1 MQSIQFKR
9 TNVSGKKPTPEQLQ
23 VGEVAINLKD
33 HVIFTKDRDHEV
45 VQISVSPETHAA
57 LESKVDANKQELD
70 STIAV
75 NDRNI
80 HAKVDE
86 IKQTTDATIAANH
99 AEINNKVDV
108 IKRETDATIEANKN
122 KAASD
127 LAGVK
132 AELSD
137 TINANKNAAAVATQE
152 LDTRINKKVDDIKS
166 RTDATIASNDK
177 AINDKVDLI
186 KTETDRTIA
195 ANKVYAEN
203 QLTDTYNNLT
213 GVIAANKQE
222 AADNVAALTR
232 DVEAKNS
239 AIHSKVDNNKSY
251 TDSELARLES
261 RIDAADGS
269 SDGKYIKKH
278 VNTYTDGYLLSKT
291 ANYFDDPSARN
302 LDYFGAFRMNDLAG
316 HIAMILHVPH
326 PSGVNHARGFEFNY
340 GSNPVPTVKTYG
352 YDELGNL
359 SYSHRMYHEGDKPTP
374 AEIGVYSKA
383 EIDRLFQKTLNF
395 GIEGGWFKLGTL
407 TMPQQHGRT
416 AKIRLVGGN
425 GYNVGMNG
433 QANIIE
439 LVIRC
444 GNNSPKGVVF
454 NAYYSIWYHEQH
466 FCAIPTDGDN
476 YDLYAYY
483 GAHTGF
489 VLAEY
494 QVSSGGVSLNLL
506 DTPEYLGGEK
516 PVADEIFDALN
527 ISSFNNFSNR
537 GTLNFAGNHQGQYD
551 IEHLNEQPTNAKKML
566 RRFRSSAPATIWHET
581 VDDNA
586 YRLATGYEDTNQE
599 LLLTA
604 TSGLHVKKL
613 TLDGGVT
620 GNSGIDIRRGPN
632 ESSHFNFMDYRT
644 GQDVRNGWFG
654 FGDGQTKDFIWW
666 NDNGQNS
673 INLIEN
679 GELHITGGKGQK
691 IVMNSE
697 VALSENARLA
707 VKGGNYGL
715 ILRNDGSSFHILT
728 TDLKDSFGSWNNRRP
743 FSYDFADG
751 GLYLGG
757 TETARCLHL
766 GIDGSTRLEDN
777 LFFKAGSRQ
786 SMDYLEF
793 VHWGASNVGRNNV
806 LSLRDSKGFFA
817 EFERKGD
824 NTIQN
829 TFFGKLKVNRGSDAI
844 TVNAPTDSESVYVK
858 GTCNDVDNWY
868 IGKGG
873 ADNGLAFYSY
883 KSNAAIYL
891 TNNGEVSLAPQNTA
905 VVNVNRDRMH
915 INGTQWVAN
924 QPHVWGNQWQTEAP
938 IFVDF
943 GTGIPNDTYM
953 PIIKARSQITGGY
966 ATKADFGIYRHG
978 AVDTWGDAVI
988 RVGSA
993 ESGDSSHPNAIY
1005 TFRAN
1010 GDFKAPAGLRAGV
1023 NLGVGTDPV
1032 LGGHSIAIGDN
1043 DTGLMWGGDGRI
1055 NLLANGQHIASWGV
1069 FHQEHPGLWSVGAGF
1084 WTEVDKAIISHG
1096 HLIQANDSYSTYVR
1110 DIYIRSDIRVKKD
1123 LVKFEN
1129 ASKTLS
1135 KINGYKYLQK
1145 RGTNEDGSERW
1156 EENAGLIAQEVQ
1168 AILPELVEG
1177 DPDSEN
1183 LLRLNYNGVVGLNT
1197 AAINEHTEEIALLK
1211 EENNRLKEENKILHD
1226 RLAAIEAKLF
1236 G

>member
-166 RTDATIASNDK
+166 RTDATIVSNHK

-186 KTETDRTIA
+186 KAETDRTIA
-195 ANKVYAEN
+195 ANHAYAEN

-232 DVEAKNS
+232 DVEAKNT

-278 VNTYTDGYLLSKT
+278 VNTCTDGYLLSKT
-291 ANYFDDPSARN
+291 ANPFDDPSALN

-326 PSGVNHARGFEFNY
+326 PSGVNHARGFEFTY
-340 GSNPVPTVKTYG
+340 GSNPHATVRTYG

-359 SYSHRMYHEGDKPTP
+359 SYSHRMYHEGDKPSP
-374 AEIGVYSKA
+374 SELNVYSKQ
-383 EIDRLFQKTLNF
+383 EVDRMFQKTIDF
-395 GIEGGWFKLGTL
+395 GSESGWFKIATVYL
-407 TMPQQHGRT
+407 PQNYGRS

-425 GYNVGMNG
+425 GYNVGQTG
-433 QANIIE
+433 QCNIIE
-439 LVIRC
+439 LVLRT
-444 GNNSPKGVVF
+444 GNDSPKGINIV
-454 NAYYSIWYHEQH
+454 AYHHISGYDNQ
-466 FCAIPTDGDN
+466 FCAINTSNDN
-476 YDLYAYY
+476 YDIYAQYSQ
-483 GAHTGF
+483 HTSL
-489 VLAEY
+489 VLVEY
-494 QVSSGGVSLNLL
+494 QASSDVNLTVL
-506 DTPEYLGGEK
+506 DRPEYVGEK
-516 PVADEIFDALN
+516 PVAEHIFDAYT
-527 ISSFNNFSNR
+527 IRSFNSFSNR

-566 RRFRSSAPATIWHET
+566 RRFRSCAPATIWHET

-654 FGDGQTKDFIWW
+654 FGDGTTKDFIWW

-673 INLIEN
+673 INLIED

-715 ILRNDGSSFHILT
+715 IFRNDGVGFHILT
-728 TDLKDSFGSWNNRRP
+728 TDLGDSFGPWNTRRP
-743 FSYDFADG
+743 FSYNFADG

-786 SMDYLEF
+786 SMDYMEL
-793 VHWGASNVGRNNV
+793 VHWGASNTGRNNV

-817 EFERKGD
+817 EFERLGD
-824 NTIQN
+824 NTIKN

-844 TVNAPTDSESVYVK
+844 VMNAETGDSSIYLL
-858 GTCNDVDNWY
+858 GTCADNNNWY

-883 KSNAAIYL
+883 ATNAAINI
-891 TNNGEVSLAPQNTA
+891 TNAGDIALSPKGVEMTHVNNVRFYVHGERWTA
-905 VVNVNRDRMH
+905 SQSGGWGD
-915 INGTQWVAN
+915 QW
-924 QPHVWGNQWQTEAP
+924 GLEAP
-938 IFVDF
+938 IFVDH
-943 GTGIPNDTYM
+943 GYVSPDCYY
-953 PIIKARSQITGGY
+953 PIIKGRSLITNQGY
-966 ATKADFGIYRHG
+966 TTAVDFGMRR
-978 AVDTWGDAVI
+978 VPQNWGQAII

-993 ESGDSSHPNAIY
+993 EASPAAGHPQAVFEFHHDG
-1005 TFRAN
+1005 TFYSPGN
-1010 GDFKAPAGLRAGV
+1010 GNF
-1023 NLGVGTDPV
+1023 
-1032 LGGHSIAIGDN
+1032 N
-1043 DTGLMWGGDGRI
+1043 D
-1055 NLLANGQHIASWGV
+1055 V
-1069 FHQEHPGLWSVGAGF
+1069 
-1084 WTEVDKAIISHG
+1084 
-1096 HLIQANDSYSTYVR
+1096 
-1110 DIYIRSDIRVKKD
+1110 YIRSDGR
-1123 LVKFEN
+1123 L
-1129 ASKTLS
+1129 
-1135 KINGYKYLQK
+1135 KINV
-1145 RGTNEDGSERW
+1145 EDY
-1156 EENAGLIAQEVQ
+1156 EENAVDKVNKLKVKTYDKVKSLNDREVIGHEIGIIAQDLQEV
-1168 AILPELVEG
+1168 LPEAVKTAKIG
-1177 DPDSEN
+1177 
-1183 LLRLNYNGVVGLNT
+1183 GLDNP
-1197 AAINEHTEEIALLK
+1197 EEILTISNSAVNALLIK
-1211 EENNRLKEENKILHD
+1211 AVQEMSEENKLLRE
-1226 RLAAIEAKLF
+1226 RLAAIEAKL

>member
-137 TINANKNAAAVATQE
+137 TINVNKNAAAVATQE

-186 KTETDRTIA
+186 KAETDRTIA
-195 ANKVYAEN
+195 ANKAYAEN

-232 DVEAKNS
+232 DVEAKNT

-269 SDGKYIKKH
+269 ADGKYIKKH

-291 ANYFDDPSARN
+291 ANYFDDPNARN

-316 HIAMILHVPH
+316 HLALALHVPH
-326 PSGVNHARGFEFNY
+326 PSGLNHSRGFDFTY
-340 GSNPVPTVKTYG
+340 GSNVVPTVKTYG
-352 YDELGNL
+352 YDELGHL
-359 SYSHRMYHEGDKPTP
+359 AYSHRMYHEGDKPTP
-374 AEIGVYSKA
+374 AEIGAYSKA
-383 EIDRLFQKTLNF
+383 EIDRMFQKTLDF
-395 GIEGGWFKLGTL
+395 GIESGWFKIAKVYL
-407 TMPQQHGRT
+407 PQQYGRS

-425 GYNVGMNG
+425 GYNVGQTG

-439 LVIRC
+439 LVLRS
-444 GNNSPKGVVF
+444 GNGNPVGVVF
-454 NAYYSIWYHEQH
+454 NAYMTIWYIDQK
-466 FCAIPTDGDN
+466 FCAIPTGGDF
-476 YDLYAYY
+476 YDIY
-483 GAHTGF
+483 GIYTGHSGF

-494 QVSSGGVSLNLL
+494 QTSPDVNLTL
-506 DTPEYLGGEK
+506 YDKPQFIGSQLPEAETK
-516 PVADEIFDALN
+516 FDAYT
-527 ISSFNNFSNR
+527 ITSFSTYRNH
-537 GTLNFAGNHQGQYD
+537 GTLNFGANSQGQYD

-566 RRFRSSAPATIWHET
+566 RRFRSCAPATIWHET
-581 VDDNA
+581 VDDNS

-599 LLLTA
+599 LLLSAVT
-604 TSGLHVKKL
+604 GLHVKKL
-613 TLDGGVT
+613 TLDGGV
-620 GNSGIDIRRGPN
+620 GNAGIDIRRGPN

-654 FGDGQTKDFIWW
+654 FGDLTTKDFIWW

-679 GELHITGGKGQK
+679 GELHITGGRGQK

-715 ILRNDGSSFHILT
+715 IFRNDGIGFHLLT

-743 FSYDFADG
+743 FSYNFADG

-786 SMDYLEF
+786 SMDYMEL
-793 VHWGASNVGRNNV
+793 VHWGASNTGRNNV
-806 LSLRDSKGFFA
+806 LSLRDSKGFLA
-817 EFERKGD
+817 EFERLGD
-824 NTIQN
+824 NTIKN

-844 TVNAPTDSESVYVK
+844 IMNAETGDSSIYLL
-858 GTCNDVDNWY
+858 GTCADNNNWY

-883 KSNAAIYL
+883 ATNAAINI
-891 TNNGEVSLAPQNTA
+891 TNAGDIALSPKGVEMTHVNNVRFYVHGERWTA
-905 VVNVNRDRMH
+905 SQSGGWND
-915 INGTQWVAN
+915 QW
-924 QPHVWGNQWQTEAP
+924 GLEAP
-938 IFVDF
+938 IFVDH
-943 GTGIPNDTYM
+943 GYVGPDSYY
-953 PIIKARSQITGGY
+953 PIIKGRSLITNQGY
-966 ATKADFGIYRHG
+966 TTAVDFGLRR
-978 AVDTWGDAVI
+978 VPNNWGQAVI

-993 ESGDSSHPNAIY
+993 ENSPAAGHPQAVFEFHHDG
-1005 TFRAN
+1005 TFYSPGN
-1010 GDFKAPAGLRAGV
+1010 GNF
-1023 NLGVGTDPV
+1023 
-1032 LGGHSIAIGDN
+1032 N
-1043 DTGLMWGGDGRI
+1043 D
-1055 NLLANGQHIASWGV
+1055 V
-1069 FHQEHPGLWSVGAGF
+1069 
-1084 WTEVDKAIISHG
+1084 
-1096 HLIQANDSYSTYVR
+1096 
-1110 DIYIRSDIRVKKD
+1110 YIRSDRR
-1123 LVKFEN
+1123 L
-1129 ASKTLS
+1129 
-1135 KINGYKYLQK
+1135 KINV
-1145 RGTNEDGSERW
+1145 EDY
-1156 EENAGLIAQEVQ
+1156 EENAVDKVNKLKVKTYDKVKSLNDREVIGHEIGIIAQDLQEV
-1168 AILPELVEG
+1168 LPEAVKTAKIG
-1177 DPDSEN
+1177 
-1183 LLRLNYNGVVGLNT
+1183 GLDNP
-1197 AAINEHTEEIALLK
+1197 EEILTISNSAVNALLIK
-1211 EENNRLKEENKILHD
+1211 AIQEMSEENKILRE
-1226 RLAAIEAKLF
+1226 RLAAIEAKL

>member
-9 TNVSGKKPTPEQLQ
+9 TQTAGKKPTPDQLS
-23 VGEVAINLKD
+23 VGEIAIQLAD

-186 KTETDRTIA
+186 KAETDRTIA

-232 DVEAKNS
+232 DVEAKNT

-291 ANYFDDPSARN
+291 ANYFDDPNARN

-326 PSGVNHARGFEFNY
+326 PSGVNHARGFEFTY
-340 GSNPVPTVKTYG
+340 GSNPHATVRTYG

-374 AEIGVYSKA
+374 AEIGAYSKA
-383 EIDRLFQKTLNF
+383 EIDRMFQKTINF
-395 GIEGGWFKLGTL
+395 GVETGWFKIATAFI
-407 TMPQQHGRT
+407 PQTDGRSL
-416 AKIRLVGGN
+416 KIRLIGGN
-425 GYNVGMNG
+425 GWNVGQTG
-433 QANIIE
+433 QCNIIE
-439 LVIRC
+439 LVIRTSN
-444 GNNSPKGVVF
+444 GSPKGINFV
-454 NAYYSIWYHEQH
+454 AYHHVSGYENQ
-466 FCAIPTDGDN
+466 FCAINTGDDT
-476 YDLYAYY
+476 YDIYACYSEF
-483 GAHTGF
+483 TNM
-489 VLAEY
+489 VMAEY
-494 QVSSGGVSLNLL
+494 QASTGVNLTVL
-506 DTPEYLGGEK
+506 DRPEYVGEK
-516 PVADEIFDALN
+516 PVADHIYDAYT
-527 ISSFNNFSNR
+527 IYSFNSFSNR
-537 GTLNFAGNHQGQYD
+537 GTLNFAGNPQGQYD
-551 IEHLNEQPTNAKKML
+551 IEHLNVQQTNSKKML
-566 RRFRSSAPATIWHET
+566 RRFRSSGPATIWHET
-581 VDDNA
+581 VDDNQ

-673 INLIEN
+673 INLVEN
-679 GELHITGGKGQK
+679 GELQISGGKGQK
-691 IVMNSE
+691 IVMYSE

-707 VKGGNYGL
+707 VRGGNYGL
-715 ILRNDGSSFHILT
+715 ILRNDGTNFHLLT
-728 TDLKDSFGSWNNRRP
+728 TNLKDSFGTWNNRRP
-743 FSYDFADG
+743 FSYDFATG
-751 GLYLGG
+751 GLDLGG
-757 TETARCLHL
+757 TDTARCLHL
-766 GIDGSTRLEDN
+766 GIDGSTRIEDN
-777 LFFKAGSRQ
+777 LVFRAGSRQ

-806 LSLRDSKGFFA
+806 LSLRDSKGFLA

-829 TFFGKLKVNRGSDAI
+829 TFFGRFKVNGDSNAI
-844 TVNAPTDSESVYVK
+844 TVNAPTDSEAVYVK

-873 ADNGLAFYSY
+873 AGNSLAFYSY
-883 KSNAAIYL
+883 ATQAGIHI
-891 TNNGEVSLAPQNTA
+891 TNNGEIALAPQNFN
-905 VVNVNRDRMH
+905 NVSISKDRIY
-915 INGTQWVAN
+915 INATQWVAN
-924 QPHVWGNQWQTEAP
+924 HSGTWDGQWREEAP
-938 IFVDF
+938 IFVDQ
-943 GTGIPNDTYM
+943 GSVGQDSYYPL
-953 PIIKARSQITGGY
+953 IKGHSQITGQGY
-966 ATKADFGIYRHG
+966 STKVDFGLRRTPQ
-978 AVDTWGDAVI
+978 TWGQAVI

-993 ESGDSSHPNAIY
+993 ENSPASGHPQGI
-1005 TFRAN
+1005 FEFHAN
-1010 GDFKAPAGLRAGV
+1010 GTSYSPKVKTEALAI
-1023 NLGVGTDPV
+1023 GTESIWGSPHLV
-1032 LGGHSIAIGDN
+1032 LGDN

-1069 FHQEHPGLWSVGAGF
+1069 FHQEHPGLWSVGAGL

-1129 ASKTLS
+1129 ASQTLS

>member
-186 KTETDRTIA
+186 KAETDRTIA

-232 DVEAKNS
+232 DVEAKNT

-291 ANYFDDPSARN
+291 ANYFDDPGARN
-302 LDYFGAFRMNDLAG
+302 LDYFGAFRTNDLAD

-326 PSGVNHARGFEFNY
+326 PSGVNHARGFEFTY
-340 GSNPVPTVKTYG
+340 GSNPHATVRTYG
-352 YDELGNL
+352 YDELGHL
-359 SYSHRMYHEGDKPTP
+359 AYSHRMYHEGDKPTP
-374 AEIGVYSKA
+374 AEIGAYSKA

-407 TMPQQHGRT
+407 TMPQQHGRS

-425 GYNVGMNG
+425 GYNVGQNG
-433 QANIIE
+433 QANVIE

-454 NAYYSIWYHEQH
+454 NAYYSIWYYEQY

-527 ISSFNNFSNR
+527 ISSFNSFSNR

-551 IEHLNEQPTNAKKML
+551 IEHLNEQQTNAKKKL
-566 RRFRSSAPATIWHET
+566 RRFRSSGPATIWHET
-581 VDDNA
+581 VDDQN
-586 YRLATGYEDTNQE
+586 YRLATGYDDVTQQ
-599 LLLTA
+599 LLLSAVT
-604 TSGLHVKKL
+604 GLHIRRL
-613 TLDGGVT
+613 TIDGGL
-620 GNSGIDIRRGPN
+620 GSGSNAGIDIRRGPN
-632 ESSHFNFMDYRT
+632 EASHFNFMDYRT

-654 FGDGQTKDFIWW
+654 FGDLTTKDFIWW

-673 INLIEN
+673 INLIED

-707 VKGGNYGL
+707 VKGGNYGV
-715 ILRNDGSSFHILT
+715 IFRNDGTSFHLLT
-728 TDLKDSFGSWNNRRP
+728 TDLKDSFGNWNNRRP
-743 FSYDFADG
+743 FSYDFATG
-751 GLYLGG
+751 GLDLGG
-757 TETARCLHL
+757 TDTARCLHL
-766 GIDGSTRLEDN
+766 GIDGSTRIEDN
-777 LFFKAGSRQ
+777 LVFRAGSRQ

-793 VHWGASNVGRNNV
+793 VHWGASNTGRNNV

-817 EFERKGD
+817 EFERLGD
-824 NTIQN
+824 NTIKN

-844 TVNAPTDSESVYVK
+844 TINAETGDSSVYLL
-858 GTCNDVDNWY
+858 GTCADNNNWY

-883 KSNAAIYL
+883 ATNAAVNI
-891 TNNGEVSLAPQNTA
+891 TNAGDIALSPKGIEMTHVNNVRFYVHGERWTA
-905 VVNVNRDRMH
+905 S
-915 INGTQWVAN
+915 
-924 QPHVWGNQWQTEAP
+924 QPGDWGNQWRVEAP
-938 IFVDF
+938 IFVDH
-943 GTGIPNDTYM
+943 GYVGPDSYY
-953 PIIKARSQITGGY
+953 PILKGRSVITNQGY
-966 ATKADFGIYRHG
+966 TTAVDFGMRR
-978 AVDTWGDAVI
+978 VPQNWGQAII

-993 ESGDSSHPNAIY
+993 ENSPEAGHPQAVFEFHHDG
-1005 TFRAN
+1005 TFYCPSN
-1010 GDFKAPAGLRAGV
+1010 GNF
-1023 NLGVGTDPV
+1023 
-1032 LGGHSIAIGDN
+1032 N
-1043 DTGLMWGGDGRI
+1043 D
-1055 NLLANGQHIASWGV
+1055 V
-1069 FHQEHPGLWSVGAGF
+1069 
-1084 WTEVDKAIISHG
+1084 
-1096 HLIQANDSYSTYVR
+1096 
-1110 DIYIRSDIRVKKD
+1110 YIRSDDR
-1123 LVKFEN
+1123 L
-1129 ASKTLS
+1129 
-1135 KINGYKYLQK
+1135 KINKEELENGALEKVCRLKVYTYDKVKSIKDRSVIK
-1145 RGTNEDGSERW
+1145 REAGIIAQDLEKELPEAVSKVEVDGSDVLTISNSAV
-1156 EENAGLIAQEVQ
+1156 NALLIKAIQEM
-1168 AILPELVEG
+1168 
-1177 DPDSEN
+1177 S
-1183 LLRLNYNGVVGLNT
+1183 
-1197 AAINEHTEEIALLK
+1197 EEIKELK
-1211 EENNRLKEENKILHD
+1211 TPFFTKIA
-1226 RLAAIEAKLF
+1226 RKISKYF
-1236 G
+1236 KF

>member
-232 DVEAKNS
+232 DVEAKNT

-269 SDGKYIKKH
+269 ADGKYIKKH

-291 ANYFDDPSARN
+291 ANYFDDPNARN

-326 PSGVNHARGFEFNY
+326 PSGVNHARGFEFTY
-340 GSNPVPTVKTYG
+340 GSNPVHTVRTYG
-352 YDELGNL
+352 YDELGHL
-359 SYSHRMYHEGDKPTP
+359 AYSHRMYHEGDKPSP
-374 AEIGVYSKA
+374 SELNVYSKQ
-383 EIDRLFQKTLNF
+383 EIDRMFQKTIDF
-395 GIEGGWFKLGTL
+395 GSESGWFKIATVYL
-407 TMPQQHGRT
+407 PQNYGRS

-425 GYNVGMNG
+425 GYNVGQTG
-433 QANIIE
+433 QCNIIE
-439 LVIRC
+439 LVLRT
-444 GNNSPKGVVF
+444 GNDSPKGINIVAYHHISGYDNLFCAINTSNDNYDVY
-454 NAYYSIWYHEQH
+454 AYYSQH
-466 FCAIPTDGDN
+466 TS
-476 YDLYAYY
+476 L
-483 GAHTGF
+483 
-489 VLAEY
+489 VLVEY
-494 QVSSGGVSLNLL
+494 QASSDVNLTVL
-506 DTPEYLGGEK
+506 DRPEYVGEK
-516 PVADEIFDALN
+516 PVAEHIFDAYT
-527 ISSFNNFSNR
+527 IRSFNSFSNR

-551 IEHLNEQPTNAKKML
+551 IEHLNEQQTNSKKML

-604 TSGLHVKKL
+604 TTGLHVKRL
-613 TLDGGVT
+613 TLDGGAAG
-620 GNSGIDIRRGPN
+620 GNAGIDIRRGPN
-632 ESSHFNFMDYRT
+632 ESSHFTFMDYRT

-679 GELHITGGKGQK
+679 GELHITGGRGQK

-786 SMDYLEF
+786 SMDYMEL
-793 VHWGASNVGRNNV
+793 VHWGASNTGRNNV

-817 EFERKGD
+817 EFERLGD
-824 NTIQN
+824 NTIKN

-844 TVNAPTDSESVYVK
+844 TINAETGDSSVYLL
-858 GTCNDVDNWY
+858 GTCADNNNWY

-883 KSNAAIYL
+883 ATNAAVNI
-891 TNNGEVSLAPQNTA
+891 TNAGDIALSPKGIEMTHVNNVRFYVHGERWTA
-905 VVNVNRDRMH
+905 SQSGGWND
-915 INGTQWVAN
+915 QW
-924 QPHVWGNQWQTEAP
+924 GLEAP
-938 IFVDF
+938 IFVDH
-943 GTGIPNDTYM
+943 GYVSPDCYY
-953 PIIKARSQITGGY
+953 PIIKGRSLITNQGY
-966 ATKADFGIYRHG
+966 TTAVDFGMRR
-978 AVDTWGDAVI
+978 VPQNWGQAII

-993 ESGDSSHPNAIY
+993 EASPAAGHPQAVFEFHHDG
-1005 TFRAN
+1005 TFYSPGN
-1010 GDFKAPAGLRAGV
+1010 GNF
-1023 NLGVGTDPV
+1023 
-1032 LGGHSIAIGDN
+1032 N
-1043 DTGLMWGGDGRI
+1043 D
-1055 NLLANGQHIASWGV
+1055 V
-1069 FHQEHPGLWSVGAGF
+1069 
-1084 WTEVDKAIISHG
+1084 
-1096 HLIQANDSYSTYVR
+1096 
-1110 DIYIRSDIRVKKD
+1110 YIRSDGR
-1123 LVKFEN
+1123 L
-1129 ASKTLS
+1129 
-1135 KINGYKYLQK
+1135 KINV
-1145 RGTNEDGSERW
+1145 EDY
-1156 EENAGLIAQEVQ
+1156 EENAVDKVNKLKVKTYDKVKSLNDREVIGHEIGIIAQDLQEV
-1168 AILPELVEG
+1168 LPEAVKTAKIG
-1177 DPDSEN
+1177 
-1183 LLRLNYNGVVGLNT
+1183 GLDNP
-1197 AAINEHTEEIALLK
+1197 EEILTISNSAVNALLIK
-1211 EENNRLKEENKILHD
+1211 AVQEMSEENKLLRE
-1226 RLAAIEAKLF
+1226 RLAAIEAKL

>member
-86 IKQTTDATIAANH
+86 IKQTTDSTIAANH

-340 GSNPVPTVKTYG
+340 GSNPVPTVRTYG
-352 YDELGNL
+352 YDELGHL
-359 SYSHRMYHEGDKPTP
+359 AYSHRMYHEGDKPSP
-374 AEIGVYSKA
+374 SELNVYSKQ
-383 EIDRLFQKTLNF
+383 EVDRMFQKTLDF
-395 GIEGGWFKLGTL
+395 GIESGWFKIATVYL
-407 TMPQQHGRT
+407 PQQYGRS

-425 GYNVGMNG
+425 GYNVGQTG

-439 LVIRC
+439 LVLRS
-444 GNNSPKGVVF
+444 GNGNPVGVVF
-454 NAYYSIWYHEQH
+454 NAYMTIWYIDQK
-466 FCAIPTDGDN
+466 FCAIPTGGDS
-476 YDLYAYY
+476 YDIY
-483 GAHTGF
+483 GSYSGHTGF

-494 QVSSGGVSLNLL
+494 QTSPDVNLTL
-506 DTPEYLGGEK
+506 YDKPQFIGSQLPEAETK
-516 PVADEIFDALN
+516 FDAYT
-527 ISSFNNFSNR
+527 ITSFSTYRNH
-537 GTLNFAGNHQGQYD
+537 GTLNFGANSQGQYD

-566 RRFRSSAPATIWHET
+566 RRFRSCAPATIWHET
-581 VDDNA
+581 VDDNS

-599 LLLTA
+599 LLLSAVT
-604 TSGLHVKKL
+604 GLHVKRL
-613 TLDGGVT
+613 TLDGGV
-620 GNSGIDIRRGPN
+620 GNAGIDIRRGPN
-632 ESSHFNFMDYRT
+632 EASHFNFMDYRT

-715 ILRNDGSSFHILT
+715 IFRNDGSDFHILT
-728 TDLKDSFGSWNNRRP
+728 TGLGDSFGPWNTRRP
-743 FSYDFADG
+743 FSYNFADG
-751 GLYLGG
+751 GLDLGG

-786 SMDYLEF
+786 SMDYMEL
-793 VHWGASNVGRNNV
+793 VHWGASNIGRNNV
-806 LSLRDSKGFFA
+806 LSLRDSKGFLA

-829 TFFGKLKVNRGSDAI
+829 TFFGRFKVNGDSNAI
-844 TVNAPTDSESVYVK
+844 TINAPTDSDAVYVK

-873 ADNGLAFYSY
+873 AGNGLVFCSY
-883 KSNAAIYL
+883 RSNAAVHL
-891 TNNGEVSLAPQNTA
+891 TDNGEVLLAPQNTA
-905 VVNVNRDRMH
+905 IVNINRDRIH

-924 QPHVWGNQWQTEAP
+924 QPHGWSNQWLSEAP

-943 GTGIPNDTYM
+943 GTGVPNDTYM
-953 PIIKARSQITGGY
+953 PIIKARSQIAGGY

-978 AVDTWGDAVI
+978 TDTWGDAVI

-1005 TFRAN
+1005 TFQAN

-1023 NLGVGTDPV
+1023 NLGVGTVPV
-1032 LGGHSIAIGDN
+1032 WGGPSIAIGDN
-1043 DTGLMWGGDGRI
+1043 DTGLTWGGDGRI
-1055 NLLANGQHIASWGV
+1055 NMFANGQHIASWGTMY
-1069 FHQEHPGLWSVGAGF
+1069 QEHPGLWGTHGAL

-1096 HLIQANDSYSTYVR
+1096 HLVQANDNYSTYVR

-1183 LLRLNYNGVVGLNT
+1183 LLRLNYNGVIGLNT
-1197 AAINEHTEEIALLK
+1197 AAINEHTEEIRRK
-1211 EENNRLKEENKILHD
+1211 
-1226 RLAAIEAKLF
+1226 
-1236 G
+1236 

>member
-9 TNVSGKKPTPEQLQ
+9 TSVSGKKPTPEQLQ

-86 IKQTTDATIAANH
+86 IKQTTDSTIANNH

-122 KAASD
+122 KAASE

-132 AELSD
+132 SELSD
-137 TINANKNAAAVATQE
+137 TITANKNAAAVATQE

-166 RTDATIASNDK
+166 RTDATIAINDK

-186 KTETDRTIA
+186 KAETDRTIA
-195 ANKVYAEN
+195 DNKTYAEN

-232 DVEAKNS
+232 DVEAKNT

-302 LDYFGAFRMNDLAG
+302 LDYFGAFRTNDLAD

-326 PSGVNHARGFEFNY
+326 PSGVNHARGFEFTY
-340 GSNPVPTVKTYG
+340 GSNPHATVRTYG
-352 YDELGNL
+352 YDELGHL
-359 SYSHRMYHEGDKPTP
+359 AYSHRMYHEGDKPTP
-374 AEIGVYSKA
+374 AEIGAYSKA

-395 GIEGGWFKLGTL
+395 GVEGGWFKLGTL

-425 GYNVGMNG
+425 GYNVGQNG
-433 QANIIE
+433 QANVIE

-454 NAYYSIWYHEQH
+454 NAYYSIWYYEQY

-537 GTLNFAGNHQGQYD
+537 GTLNFGGNHQGQYD
-551 IEHLNEQPTNAKKML
+551 IEHLNEQQTNAKKML

-581 VDDNA
+581 VDDQS
-586 YRLATGYEDTNQE
+586 YRLATGYEDVNQQ
-599 LLLTA
+599 LLLSA
-604 TSGLHVKKL
+604 SSGLHIRRM
-613 TLDGGVT
+613 TIDGGLG
-620 GNSGIDIRRGPN
+620 GNSAIDFRRGPN
-632 ESSHFNFMDYRT
+632 ESCHLNFFDYRT
-644 GQDVRNGWFG
+644 GTDVRNGWFG
-654 FGDGQTKDFIWW
+654 FGDAQTKDFIWW

-673 INLIEN
+673 INLIED

-715 ILRNDGSSFHILT
+715 MLRNDGSSFHILT

-757 TETARCLHL
+757 TATARCLHL

-786 SMDYLEF
+786 SMDYMEL
-793 VHWGASNVGRNNV
+793 VHWGASNTGRNNV
-806 LSLRDSKGFFA
+806 LSLRDSKGFLA
-817 EFERKGD
+817 EFERLWD
-824 NTIQN
+824 NTIKN
-829 TFFGKLKVNRGSDAI
+829 TFFGKMKINRGSDAI
-844 TVNAPTDSESVYVK
+844 IMNAESGDSSVYLL
-858 GTCNDVDNWY
+858 GTCADNNNWY

-873 ADNGLAFYSY
+873 GDNGLAFYSY
-883 KSNAAIYL
+883 ATNAAINL
-891 TNNGEVSLAPQNTA
+891 TNAGDIALSPKGVEMVHVNNARLYVHGERWTA
-905 VVNVNRDRMH
+905 SQPGDW
-915 INGTQWVAN
+915 GDQW
-924 QPHVWGNQWQTEAP
+924 GLEAP
-938 IFVDF
+938 IFVDH
-943 GTGIPNDTYM
+943 GYVGPDSYY
-953 PIIKARSQITGGY
+953 PIIKGRSLITNQGY
-966 ATKADFGIYRHG
+966 TTAVDFGLRR
-978 AVDTWGDAVI
+978 VPQNWGQAII

-993 ESGDSSHPNAIY
+993 EASPAAGHPQAVFEFHHDG
-1005 TFRAN
+1005 TFYCPGN
-1010 GDFKAPAGLRAGV
+1010 GNF
-1023 NLGVGTDPV
+1023 
-1032 LGGHSIAIGDN
+1032 N
-1043 DTGLMWGGDGRI
+1043 D
-1055 NLLANGQHIASWGV
+1055 V
-1069 FHQEHPGLWSVGAGF
+1069 
-1084 WTEVDKAIISHG
+1084 
-1096 HLIQANDSYSTYVR
+1096 
-1110 DIYIRSDIRVKKD
+1110 YIRSDRR
-1123 LVKFEN
+1123 L
-1129 ASKTLS
+1129 
-1135 KINGYKYLQK
+1135 KINV
-1145 RGTNEDGSERW
+1145 EDY
-1156 EENAGLIAQEVQ
+1156 EENAVDKVNKLKVKTYDKVKSLNDREVIGHEIGIIAQDLQEV
-1168 AILPELVEG
+1168 LPEAVK
-1177 DPDSEN
+1177 
-1183 LLRLNYNGVVGLNT
+1183 T
-1197 AAINEHTEEIALLK
+1197 ANIGGFDNPEEILTISNSAVNALLIK
-1211 EENNRLKEENKILHD
+1211 AVQEMSEENKLLRE
-1226 RLAAIEAKLF
+1226 RLAAIEAKL

>member
-1 MQSIQFKR
+1 MESIQFKR
-9 TNVSGKKPTPEQLQ
+9 TSVSGKKPTPEQLQ

-86 IKQTTDATIAANH
+86 IKRTTDSTIANNH
-99 AEINNKVDV
+99 AEINNKVDT

-122 KAASD
+122 KAASE

-132 AELSD
+132 SELSD
-137 TINANKNAAAVATQE
+137 TITANKNAAAVATQE

-186 KTETDRTIA
+186 KAETDRTIA
-195 ANKVYAEN
+195 DNKTYAEN
-203 QLTDTYNNLT
+203 QLTATRDSLNS
-213 GVIAANKQE
+213 VIAANKQE

-291 ANYFDDPSARN
+291 ANYFDDPNARN

-316 HIAMILHVPH
+316 HIALALHVPH
-326 PSGVNHARGFEFNY
+326 PSGVNHARGFEFTY
-340 GSNPVPTVKTYG
+340 GSNPHATVRTYG
-352 YDELGNL
+352 YDELGHL
-359 SYSHRMYHEGDKPTP
+359 AYSHRMYHEGDKPTP
-374 AEIGVYSKA
+374 AEIGAYSKA

-407 TMPQQHGRT
+407 TMPQQHGRS

-425 GYNVGMNG
+425 GYNVGQNG

-439 LVIRC
+439 LVLRC
-444 GNNSPKGVVF
+444 GNDNPKGVVF
-454 NAYYSIWYHEQH
+454 NAYYTIWYYEQH

-527 ISSFNNFSNR
+527 ISSFNNYSNR
-537 GTLNFAGNHQGQYD
+537 GTLNFGGNHQGQYD
-551 IEHLNEQPTNAKKML
+551 IEHLNEQQTNAKKML

-581 VDDNA
+581 VDDQN
-586 YRLATGYEDTNQE
+586 YRLATGYDDVNQQ
-599 LLLTA
+599 LLLSA
-604 TSGLHVKKL
+604 ASGLHIRRM
-613 TLDGGVT
+613 TIDGGLG
-620 GNSGIDIRRGPN
+620 GNSAIDFRRGPN
-632 ESSHFNFMDYRT
+632 ESCHLNFFDYRT
-644 GQDVRNGWFG
+644 GTDVRNGWFG

-673 INLIEN
+673 LNLLEG
-679 GELHITGGKGQK
+679 GELHITGGRGQK

-715 ILRNDGSSFHILT
+715 MFRNDGTSFHILS
-728 TDLKDSFGSWNNRRP
+728 TDHGDSFGGWNSRRP
-743 FSYDFADG
+743 FSYDFAGG
-751 GLYLGG
+751 GLDLGG
-757 TETARCLHL
+757 TATARCLHL
-766 GIDGSTRLEDN
+766 GIDGSTRIEDN
-777 LFFKAGSRQ
+777 LVFRAGSRQ
-786 SMDYLEF
+786 SMDYIELI
-793 VHWGASNVGRNNV
+793 HWGASNTGRNNV
-806 LSLRDSKGFFA
+806 LSMKDSKGFLA
-817 EFERKGD
+817 EFERVGGTNGVKTRFFGETFTDGTLYLNQMNNSSERFSINNWGNSEVGRAAVMEVGDSKGYHFYAERRTD
-824 NTIQN
+824 NSLLFDVAGNIRVHGRDGVVIQN
-829 TFFGKLKVNRGSDAI
+829 SDGARHI
-844 TVNAPTDSESVYVK
+844 WFRDNSESEK
-858 GTCNDVDNWY
+858 GVIWATDE
-868 IGKGG
+868 GM
-873 ADNGLAFYSY
+873 
-883 KSNAAIYL
+883 
-891 TNNGEVSLAPQNTA
+891 
-905 VVNVNRDRMH
+905 MH
-915 INGTQWVAN
+915 IRNNYGGQYTHHFQ
-924 QPHVWGNQWQTEAP
+924 G
-938 IFVDF
+938 
-943 GTGIPNDTYM
+943 GM
-953 PIIKARSQITGGY
+953 IKLEGRVPYNSEQ
-966 ATKADFGIYRHG
+966 
-978 AVDTWGDAVI
+978 AVI
-988 RVGSA
+988 RGDISGGAWVDWRARPAGLLVDCQNSRAEAYNIWKATHWGVDHLAAMGVHAGGGNAHVVLHVGGSDYSFA
-993 ESGDSSHPNAIY
+993 N
-1005 TFRAN
+1005 N
-1010 GDFKAPAGLRAGV
+1010 GDFTAGAAV
-1023 NLGVGTDPV
+1023 YCN
-1032 LGGHSIAIGDN
+1032 
-1043 DTGLMWGGDGRI
+1043 
-1055 NLLANGQHIASWGV
+1055 
-1069 FHQEHPGLWSVGAGF
+1069 
-1084 WTEVDKAIISHG
+1084 
-1096 HLIQANDSYSTYVR
+1096 
-1110 DIYIRSDIRVKKD
+1110 DIYIRSDRR
-1123 LVKFEN
+1123 L
-1129 ASKTLS
+1129 
-1135 KINGYKYLQK
+1135 KINV
-1145 RGTNEDGSERW
+1145 EDY
-1156 EENAGLIAQEVQ
+1156 EENAVDKVNKLKVKTYDKVKSLSDREVIAHEIGIIAQDLQE
-1168 AILPELVEG
+1168 ILPEAV
-1177 DPDSEN
+1177 STSN
-1183 LLRLNYNGVVGLNT
+1183 VGSLDNP
-1197 AAINEHTEEIALLK
+1197 EEILTISNSAVNALLIK
-1211 EENNRLKEENKILHD
+1211 AVQEISE

>member
-57 LESKVDANKQELD
+57 LESKVDANKKELD

-186 KTETDRTIA
+186 KAETDRTIA
-195 ANKVYAEN
+195 ANKAYAEN

-232 DVEAKNS
+232 DVEAKNT

-291 ANYFDDPSARN
+291 ANYFDDPNARN

-316 HIAMILHVPH
+316 HLALALHVPH
-326 PSGVNHARGFEFNY
+326 PSGLNHSRGFDFTY
-340 GSNPVPTVKTYG
+340 GSNVVPTVKTYG
-352 YDELGNL
+352 YDELGHL
-359 SYSHRMYHEGDKPTP
+359 AYSHRMYHEGDKPTP
-374 AEIGVYSKA
+374 AEIGAYSKA
-383 EIDRLFQKTLNF
+383 EIDRMFQKTIDF
-395 GIEGGWFKLGTL
+395 GSESGWFKIATVYL
-407 TMPQQHGRT
+407 PQNYGRS

-425 GYNVGMNG
+425 GYNVGQTG
-433 QANIIE
+433 QCNIIE
-439 LVIRC
+439 LVIRT
-444 GNNSPKGVVF
+444 GNESPKGINIVAYHHISGYDNLF
-454 NAYYSIWYHEQH
+454 CAINTSNDNYDIYAYYSQH
-466 FCAIPTDGDN
+466 TS
-476 YDLYAYY
+476 L
-483 GAHTGF
+483 
-489 VLAEY
+489 VLVEY
-494 QVSSGGVSLNLL
+494 QASTDVNLTVL
-506 DTPEYLGGEK
+506 DRPEYVGEK
-516 PVADEIFDALN
+516 PVAEHIFDAYT
-527 ISSFNNFSNR
+527 IRSFNSFSNR
-537 GTLNFAGNHQGQYD
+537 GTLNFGGNPQGQYD
-551 IEHLNEQPTNAKKML
+551 IEHMNEQPTNAKKML
-566 RRFRSSAPATIWHET
+566 RRFRSSAVATIWHET
-581 VDDNA
+581 VDDQN
-586 YRLATGYEDTNQE
+586 YRLATGGTDSVQQ
-599 LLLTA
+599 LLLSSA
-604 TSGLHVKKL
+604 SGLHIRRL
-613 TLDGGVT
+613 TIDGGL
-620 GNSGIDIRRGPN
+620 GPGSNAGIDIRRGPN

-654 FGDGQTKDFIWW
+654 FGDLTTKDFIWW

-673 INLIEN
+673 INLVEN
-679 GELHITGGKGQK
+679 GELQISGGKGQK

-707 VKGGNYGL
+707 VKGGNYGV
-715 ILRNDGSSFHILT
+715 IFRNDGSSFHILT

-786 SMDYLEF
+786 SMDYMEL

-824 NTIQN
+824 DTIQN
-829 TFFGKLKVNRGSDAI
+829 TFFGRFKVNRGSDAI
-844 TVNAPTDSESVYVK
+844 TINAPTDSESVYVK

-891 TNNGEVSLAPQNTA
+891 TNNGEVLLAPQNTA
-905 VVNVNRDRMH
+905 IVNVNRDRIH

-924 QPHVWGNQWQTEAP
+924 QPHGWGNQWQTEAP

-943 GTGIPNDTYM
+943 GTGVPNDTYM

-966 ATKADFGIYRHG
+966 VTKADFGIYRHG

-1043 DTGLMWGGDGRI
+1043 DTGLVWGGDGRI
-1055 NLLANGQHIASWGV
+1055 NMFANGQHIASWGTMY
-1069 FHQEHPGLWSVGAGF
+1069 QEHSGLWGSHGGL

-1096 HLIQANDSYSTYVR
+1096 HLVQANDNYSTYVR

-1211 EENNRLKEENKILHD
+1211 EENKILHD

>member
-86 IKQTTDATIAANH
+86 IKQTTDSTIAANH

-166 RTDATIASNDK
+166 RTDATIASNHK

-186 KTETDRTIA
+186 KAETDRTIA
-195 ANKVYAEN
+195 ANQAYAEN

-222 AADNVAALTR
+222 AADSVAALTR

-269 SDGKYIKKH
+269 ADGKYIKKH

-291 ANYFDDPSARN
+291 ANYFDDPNARN
-302 LDYFGAFRMNDLAG
+302 LNYFGAFRMNDLAG

-326 PSGVNHARGFEFNY
+326 PSGVNHARGFEFTY
-340 GSNPVPTVKTYG
+340 GSNPVHTVRTYG
-352 YDELGNL
+352 YDELGHL
-359 SYSHRMYHEGDKPTP
+359 AYSHRMYHEGDKPTP
-374 AEIGVYSKA
+374 AEIGAYSKA

-407 TMPQQHGRT
+407 TMPQQHGRS

-454 NAYYSIWYHEQH
+454 NAYYTIWHYEQH

-551 IEHLNEQPTNAKKML
+551 IEHLNEQQTNSKKML

-604 TSGLHVKKL
+604 TTGLHVKRL
-613 TLDGGVT
+613 TLDGGAAG

-632 ESSHFNFMDYRT
+632 EASHFNFMDYRT

-654 FGDGQTKDFIWW
+654 FGDLTTKDFIWW

-673 INLIEN
+673 INLIED

-715 ILRNDGSSFHILT
+715 IFRNDGTSFHILT
-728 TDLKDSFGSWNNRRP
+728 TNLKDSFGNWNNRRP
-743 FSYDFADG
+743 FSYDFAEG
-751 GLYLGG
+751 GLDLGG
-757 TETARCLHL
+757 TTTERCLHL
-766 GIDGSTRLEDN
+766 GIDGSTRIEEN
-777 LFFKAGSRQ
+777 LVFRAGSRQ
-786 SMDYLEF
+786 SMDYIEMI
-793 VHWGASNVGRNNV
+793 HWGNSNIARDNV
-806 LSLRDSKGFFA
+806 LSMKDSKGFLA
-817 EFERKGD
+817 EFERVGGTNGVK
-824 NTIQN
+824 TR
-829 TFFGKLKVNRGSDAI
+829 FFGETFTDGTLYLNQMNNSSERFSINNWGNSEVGRAAVMEIGDSKGYHFYTERRTDNSLAFDVAGAFTVHGPNGITIKNSTGARHIWFRDDSDAEKAVI
-844 TVNAPTDSESVYVK
+844 WATDEGILHIRNNHGGHFSHHFQGAMIKAGERVPYNGEYALIRGDISGGAWVDWRARPAGLLVDCQDSRSQAYNIWKATHWGEQHLAAMGVHAGGGNPHVVLHVGGNDYAFAFNGDFTAGAAVY
-858 GTCNDVDNWY
+858 CNDV
-868 IGKGG
+868 
-873 ADNGLAFYSY
+873 
-883 KSNAAIYL
+883 
-891 TNNGEVSLAPQNTA
+891 
-905 VVNVNRDRMH
+905 
-915 INGTQWVAN
+915 
-924 QPHVWGNQWQTEAP
+924 
-938 IFVDF
+938 
-943 GTGIPNDTYM
+943 
-953 PIIKARSQITGGY
+953 
-966 ATKADFGIYRHG
+966 
-978 AVDTWGDAVI
+978 
-988 RVGSA
+988 
-993 ESGDSSHPNAIY
+993 
-1005 TFRAN
+1005 
-1010 GDFKAPAGLRAGV
+1010 
-1023 NLGVGTDPV
+1023 
-1032 LGGHSIAIGDN
+1032 
-1043 DTGLMWGGDGRI
+1043 
-1055 NLLANGQHIASWGV
+1055 
-1069 FHQEHPGLWSVGAGF
+1069 
-1084 WTEVDKAIISHG
+1084 
-1096 HLIQANDSYSTYVR
+1096 
-1110 DIYIRSDIRVKKD
+1110 YIRSDRR
-1123 LVKFEN
+1123 L
-1129 ASKTLS
+1129 
-1135 KINGYKYLQK
+1135 KINV
-1145 RGTNEDGSERW
+1145 EDY
-1156 EENAGLIAQEVQ
+1156 EENAVDKVNKLKVKTYDKVKSLSDREVIAHEIGIIAQDLQE
-1168 AILPELVEG
+1168 ILPEAV
-1177 DPDSEN
+1177 STSN
-1183 LLRLNYNGVVGLNT
+1183 VGSLDNP
-1197 AAINEHTEEIALLK
+1197 EEILTISNSAVNALLIK
-1211 EENNRLKEENKILHD
+1211 AVQEMSEENKLLRE
-1226 RLAAIEAKLF
+1226 RLAAIEAKL

>member
-186 KTETDRTIA
+186 KAETDRTIA
-195 ANKVYAEN
+195 ANKAYAEN

-232 DVEAKNS
+232 DVEAKNT

-291 ANYFDDPSARN
+291 ANYFDDPNARN

-316 HIAMILHVPH
+316 HLALALHVPH
-326 PSGVNHARGFEFNY
+326 PSGLNHSRGFDFTY
-340 GSNPVPTVKTYG
+340 GSNVVPTVKTYG
-352 YDELGNL
+352 YDELGHL
-359 SYSHRMYHEGDKPTP
+359 AYSHRMYHEGDKPTP
-374 AEIGVYSKA
+374 AEIGAYSKA
-383 EIDRLFQKTLNF
+383 EIDRMFQKTIDF
-395 GIEGGWFKLGTL
+395 GSESGWFKIATVYL
-407 TMPQQHGRT
+407 PQNYGRS

-425 GYNVGMNG
+425 GWNVGQTG
-433 QANIIE
+433 QCNIIE
-439 LVIRC
+439 LVIRT
-444 GNNSPKGVVF
+444 GNGSPKGINFVAYHHVSGYDNQF
-454 NAYYSIWYHEQH
+454 CAINTSDDTYDIYAYYSE
-466 FCAIPTDGDN
+466 FTN
-476 YDLYAYY
+476 M
-483 GAHTGF
+483 
-489 VLAEY
+489 VMAEY
-494 QVSSGGVSLNLL
+494 QASSDVNLTVL
-506 DTPEYLGGEK
+506 DRPEYVGEK
-516 PVADEIFDALN
+516 PVADHIYDAYT
-527 ISSFNNFSNR
+527 IRSFNSFSNR

-551 IEHLNEQPTNAKKML
+551 IEHMNEQPTNAKKML
-566 RRFRSSAPATIWHET
+566 RRFRSSASATIWHET
-581 VDDNA
+581 VDDQN
-586 YRLATGYEDTNQE
+586 YRLATGGTDSGQQ
-599 LLLTA
+599 LLLSSGT
-604 TSGLHVKKL
+604 GLHIRRL
-613 TLDGGVT
+613 TIDGGL
-620 GNSGIDIRRGPN
+620 GSGSNAGIDIRRGPN

-654 FGDGQTKDFIWW
+654 FGDLTTKDFIWW

-715 ILRNDGSSFHILT
+715 IFRNDGSDFHILT
-728 TDLKDSFGSWNNRRP
+728 TGLGDSFGPWNTRRP
-743 FSYDFADG
+743 FSYNFSDG
-751 GLYLGG
+751 GLDLGG

-786 SMDYLEF
+786 SMDYMEL
-793 VHWGASNVGRNNV
+793 VHWGASNTGRNNV
-806 LSLRDSKGFFA
+806 LSLRDSKGFLA

-829 TFFGKLKVNRGSDAI
+829 TFFGRFKVNGDSNAI

-873 ADNGLAFYSY
+873 ADNTLAFYSY

-891 TNNGEVSLAPQNTA
+891 TNNGEVLLAPQNTA
-905 VVNVNRDRMH
+905 IVNVNRDRIH

-924 QPHVWGNQWQTEAP
+924 QPHGWANQWLSEAP

-943 GTGIPNDTYM
+943 GTGVPNDTYM

-966 ATKADFGIYRHG
+966 ATKADFGIYRHSI
-978 AVDTWGDAVI
+978 DTWGDAVI

-1043 DTGLMWGGDGRI
+1043 DTGLVWGGDGRI
-1055 NLLANGQHIASWGV
+1055 NMFANGQHIASWGTMY
-1069 FHQEHPGLWSVGAGF
+1069 QEHSGLWGSHGGL

-1096 HLIQANDSYSTYVR
+1096 HLVQANDNYSTYVR

-1183 LLRLNYNGVVGLNT
+1183 LLRLNYNGVIGLNT

-1211 EENNRLKEENKILHD
+1211 EENKILRD

>member
-86 IKQTTDATIAANH
+86 IKQTTDSTIAANH

-186 KTETDRTIA
+186 KAETDRTIA
-195 ANKVYAEN
+195 ANHAYAEN

-232 DVEAKNS
+232 DVEAKNT

-291 ANYFDDPSARN
+291 ANYFDDPNARN

-316 HIAMILHVPH
+316 HLALALHVPH
-326 PSGVNHARGFEFNY
+326 PSGLNHSRGFDFTY
-340 GSNPVPTVKTYG
+340 GSNVVPTVKTYG

-374 AEIGVYSKA
+374 AEIGAYSKA
-383 EIDRLFQKTLNF
+383 EIDRMFQKTLDF
-395 GIEGGWFKLGTL
+395 GIESGWFKIATVYL
-407 TMPQQHGRT
+407 PQQYGRS

-425 GYNVGMNG
+425 GYNVGQTG

-439 LVIRC
+439 LVLRS
-444 GNNSPKGVVF
+444 GNGNPVGVVF
-454 NAYYSIWYHEQH
+454 NAYMTIWYIDQK
-466 FCAIPTDGDN
+466 FCAIPTGGDS
-476 YDLYAYY
+476 YDIY
-483 GAHTGF
+483 GSYSGHTGF

-494 QVSSGGVSLNLL
+494 QTSPDVNLTL
-506 DTPEYLGGEK
+506 YDKPQFIGSQLPEAETK
-516 PVADEIFDALN
+516 FDAYT
-527 ISSFNNFSNR
+527 ITSFSTYRNH
-537 GTLNFAGNHQGQYD
+537 GTLNFGANSQGQYD

-566 RRFRSSAPATIWHET
+566 RRFRSCAPATIWHET
-581 VDDNA
+581 VDDNS

-599 LLLTA
+599 LLLSAVT
-604 TSGLHVKKL
+604 GLHVKRL
-613 TLDGGVT
+613 TLDGGV
-620 GNSGIDIRRGPN
+620 GNAGIDIRRGPN
-632 ESSHFNFMDYRT
+632 EASHFNFMDYRT

-673 INLIEN
+673 INLIED

-707 VKGGNYGL
+707 VKGGNYGV
-715 ILRNDGSSFHILT
+715 IFRNDGTSFHLLT
-728 TDLKDSFGSWNNRRP
+728 TDLKDSFGTWNRRRP
-743 FSYDFADG
+743 LSYDFATG
-751 GLYLGG
+751 GLDLGG
-757 TETARCLHL
+757 TDTARCLHL
-766 GIDGSTRLEDN
+766 GIDGSTRIEDN
-777 LFFKAGSRQ
+777 LVFRAGSRQ

-806 LSLRDSKGFFA
+806 LSLRDSKGFLA

-829 TFFGKLKVNRGSDAI
+829 TFFGRFKVNGDSNAI
-844 TVNAPTDSESVYVK
+844 TINAPTDSDAVYVK

-873 ADNGLAFYSY
+873 AGNGLVFCSY
-883 KSNAAIYL
+883 RSNAAVHL
-891 TNNGEVSLAPQNTA
+891 TDNGEVLLAPQNTA
-905 VVNVNRDRMH
+905 IVNVNRDRIH

-924 QPHVWGNQWQTEAP
+924 QPHGWGNQWLSEAP

-943 GTGIPNDTYM
+943 GTGVPNDTYM

-978 AVDTWGDAVI
+978 TDTWGDAVI

-1043 DTGLMWGGDGRI
+1043 DTGLVWGGDGRI
-1055 NLLANGQHIASWGV
+1055 NMFANGQHIASWGTMY
-1069 FHQEHPGLWSVGAGF
+1069 QEHSGLWGSHGGL

-1096 HLIQANDSYSTYVR
+1096 HLVQANDNYSTYVR

-1183 LLRLNYNGVVGLNT
+1183 LLRLNYNGVIGLIT
-1197 AAINEHTEEIALLK
+1197 AAINEHTEEIAL
-1211 EENNRLKEENKILHD
+1211 LKEENKILHD

>member
-186 KTETDRTIA
+186 KAETDRTIA

-232 DVEAKNS
+232 DVEAKNT

-269 SDGKYIKKH
+269 ADGKYIKKH

-291 ANYFDDPSARN
+291 ANYFDDPNARN

-326 PSGVNHARGFEFNY
+326 PSGVNHARGFEFTY
-340 GSNPVPTVKTYG
+340 GSNPVHTVRTYG
-352 YDELGNL
+352 YDELGHL
-359 SYSHRMYHEGDKPTP
+359 AYSHRMYHEGDKPSP
-374 AEIGVYSKA
+374 SELNVYSKQ
-383 EIDRLFQKTLNF
+383 EVDRMFQKTLDF
-395 GIEGGWFKLGTL
+395 GIESGWFKIATVYL
-407 TMPQQHGRT
+407 PQQYGRS

-425 GYNVGMNG
+425 GYNVGQTG

-439 LVIRC
+439 LVLRS
-444 GNNSPKGVVF
+444 GNGNPVGVVF
-454 NAYYSIWYHEQH
+454 NAYMTIWYIDQK
-466 FCAIPTDGDN
+466 FCAIPTGGDS
-476 YDLYAYY
+476 YDIY
-483 GAHTGF
+483 GSYSGHTGF

-494 QVSSGGVSLNLL
+494 QTSPDVNLTL
-506 DTPEYLGGEK
+506 YDKPQFIGSQLPEAETK
-516 PVADEIFDALN
+516 FDAYT
-527 ISSFNNFSNR
+527 ITSFSTYRNH
-537 GTLNFAGNHQGQYD
+537 GTLNFGANSQGQYD

-566 RRFRSSAPATIWHET
+566 RRFRSCAPATIWHET

-599 LLLTA
+599 LLLSA

-679 GELHITGGKGQK
+679 GELHITGGRGQK

-715 ILRNDGSSFHILT
+715 MLRNDGSSFHILT

-786 SMDYLEF
+786 SMDYMEL
-793 VHWGASNVGRNNV
+793 VHWGASNTGRNNV

-817 EFERKGD
+817 EFERLGD
-824 NTIQN
+824 NTIKN
-829 TFFGKLKVNRGSDAI
+829 SFFGKLKINRGSDAI
-844 TVNAPTDSESVYVK
+844 IMNAESGDSSVYLL
-858 GTCNDVDNWY
+858 GTCADNNNWY

-883 KSNAAIYL
+883 ATNAAVNI
-891 TNNGEVSLAPQNTA
+891 TNAGDIALSPKGVEMTHVNNVRFYVHGERWTA
-905 VVNVNRDRMH
+905 SQSGGWGD
-915 INGTQWVAN
+915 QW
-924 QPHVWGNQWQTEAP
+924 GLEAP
-938 IFVDF
+938 IFVDH
-943 GTGIPNDTYM
+943 GYVGPDSYY
-953 PIIKARSQITGGY
+953 PIIKGRSLITNQGY
-966 ATKADFGIYRHG
+966 TTAVDFGLRR
-978 AVDTWGDAVI
+978 VPQNWGQAII

-993 ESGDSSHPNAIY
+993 ENSPAAGHPQAVFEFHHDG
-1005 TFRAN
+1005 TFYCPGN
-1010 GDFKAPAGLRAGV
+1010 GNF
-1023 NLGVGTDPV
+1023 
-1032 LGGHSIAIGDN
+1032 N
-1043 DTGLMWGGDGRI
+1043 D
-1055 NLLANGQHIASWGV
+1055 V
-1069 FHQEHPGLWSVGAGF
+1069 
-1084 WTEVDKAIISHG
+1084 
-1096 HLIQANDSYSTYVR
+1096 
-1110 DIYIRSDIRVKKD
+1110 YIRSDRR
-1123 LVKFEN
+1123 L
-1129 ASKTLS
+1129 
-1135 KINGYKYLQK
+1135 KINV
-1145 RGTNEDGSERW
+1145 EDY
-1156 EENAGLIAQEVQ
+1156 EENAVDKVNKLKVKTYDKVKSLNDREVIGHEIGIIAQDLQEV
-1168 AILPELVEG
+1168 LPEAVK
-1177 DPDSEN
+1177 
-1183 LLRLNYNGVVGLNT
+1183 T
-1197 AAINEHTEEIALLK
+1197 AKIGGFDNPEEILTISNSAVNALLIK
-1211 EENNRLKEENKILHD
+1211 AVQEMSEENKILRE
-1226 RLAAIEAKLF
+1226 RLAAIEAKL

>member
-166 RTDATIASNDK
+166 RTDTTIASNDK

-186 KTETDRTIA
+186 KAETDRTIA
-195 ANKVYAEN
+195 ANKAYAEN

-232 DVEAKNS
+232 DVEAKNT

-291 ANYFDDPSARN
+291 ANYFDDPNARN

-316 HIAMILHVPH
+316 HLALALHVPH
-326 PSGVNHARGFEFNY
+326 PSGLNHSRGFDFTY
-340 GSNPVPTVKTYG
+340 GSNVVPTVKTYG
-352 YDELGNL
+352 YDELGHL
-359 SYSHRMYHEGDKPTP
+359 AYSHRMYHEGDKPTP
-374 AEIGVYSKA
+374 AEIGAYSKA
-383 EIDRLFQKTLNF
+383 EIDRMFQKTIDF
-395 GIEGGWFKLGTL
+395 GSESGWFKIATVYL
-407 TMPQQHGRT
+407 PQNYGRS

-425 GYNVGMNG
+425 GWNVGQTG
-433 QANIIE
+433 QCNIIE
-439 LVIRC
+439 LVLRT
-444 GNNSPKGVVF
+444 GNDSPKGINIVAYHHISGYDNLF
-454 NAYYSIWYHEQH
+454 CAINTSNDNYDIYAYYSQH
-466 FCAIPTDGDN
+466 TS
-476 YDLYAYY
+476 L
-483 GAHTGF
+483 
-489 VLAEY
+489 VLVEY
-494 QVSSGGVSLNLL
+494 QASTDVNLTVL
-506 DTPEYLGGEK
+506 DRPEYVGEK
-516 PVADEIFDALN
+516 PVAEHIFDAYT
-527 ISSFNNFSNR
+527 IRSFNSFSNR

-566 RRFRSSAPATIWHET
+566 RRFRSCAPATIWHET
-581 VDDNA
+581 VDDNS

-599 LLLTA
+599 LLLSAVT
-604 TSGLHVKKL
+604 GLHVKRL
-613 TLDGGVT
+613 TLDGGV
-620 GNSGIDIRRGPN
+620 GNVGIDIRRGPN

-707 VKGGNYGL
+707 VKGGNYGV
-715 ILRNDGSSFHILT
+715 IFRNDGTSFHLLT
-728 TDLKDSFGSWNNRRP
+728 TDLKDSFGNWNNRRP
-743 FSYDFADG
+743 LSYDFATG
-751 GLYLGG
+751 GLDLGG
-757 TETARCLHL
+757 TDTARCLHL
-766 GIDGSTRLEDN
+766 GIDGSTRIEDN
-777 LFFKAGSRQ
+777 LVFRAGSRQ

-793 VHWGASNVGRNNV
+793 VHWGASNTGRNNV
-806 LSLRDSKGFFA
+806 LSLRDSKGFLA

-829 TFFGKLKVNRGSDAI
+829 TFFGRFKVNGDSNAI
-844 TVNAPTDSESVYVK
+844 TINAPTDSDAVYVK

-873 ADNGLAFYSY
+873 AGNGLVFCSYKTNAAVHLTDNGEIA
-883 KSNAAIYL
+883 
-891 TNNGEVSLAPQNTA
+891 LAPQNFN
-905 VVNVNRDRMH
+905 NVSISKDRIY
-915 INGTQWVAN
+915 INATQWVAN
-924 QPHVWGNQWQTEAP
+924 HSGAWDGQWREEAP
-938 IFVDF
+938 IFVDQ
-943 GTGIPNDTYM
+943 GSVGEDSYYPL
-953 PIIKARSQITGGY
+953 IKGHSQITGQGY
-966 ATKADFGIYRHG
+966 STKVDFGLRRTPQ
-978 AVDTWGDAVI
+978 AWGQAVI

-993 ESGDSSHPNAIY
+993 ENSPASGHPQ
-1005 TFRAN
+1005 
-1010 GDFKAPAGLRAGV
+1010 GV
-1023 NLGVGTDPV
+1023 FEFHASGMFYSPLVQTPRIGVGTIPV
-1032 LGGHSIAIGDN
+1032 WGGASIAIGDN
-1043 DTGLMWGGDGRI
+1043 DTGLVWGGDGRI
-1055 NLLANGQHIASWGV
+1055 NMFANGQHIASWGTMY
-1069 FHQEHPGLWSVGAGF
+1069 QEHSGLWGSHGGL

-1096 HLIQANDSYSTYVR
+1096 HLVQANDNYSTYVR

-1129 ASKTLS
+1129 ASQTLS

-1183 LLRLNYNGVVGLNT
+1183 LLRLNYNGVIGLIT

-1226 RLAAIEAKLF
+1226 RLSAIEAKLF

>member
-186 KTETDRTIA
+186 KAETDRTIA

-232 DVEAKNS
+232 DVEAKNT

-269 SDGKYIKKH
+269 ADGKYIKKH

-291 ANYFDDPSARN
+291 ANYFDDPNARN

-326 PSGVNHARGFEFNY
+326 PSGVNHARGFEFTY
-340 GSNPVPTVKTYG
+340 GSNPVHTVRTYG
-352 YDELGNL
+352 YDELGHL
-359 SYSHRMYHEGDKPTP
+359 AYSHRMYHEGDKPSP
-374 AEIGVYSKA
+374 SELNVYSKQ
-383 EIDRLFQKTLNF
+383 EVDRMFQKTLDF
-395 GIEGGWFKLGTL
+395 GIESGWFKIATVYL
-407 TMPQQHGRT
+407 PQQYGRS

-425 GYNVGMNG
+425 GYNVGQTG

-439 LVIRC
+439 LVLRS
-444 GNNSPKGVVF
+444 GNGNPVGVVF
-454 NAYYSIWYHEQH
+454 NAYMTIWYIDQK
-466 FCAIPTDGDN
+466 FCAIPTGGDS
-476 YDLYAYY
+476 YDIY
-483 GAHTGF
+483 GSYSGHTGF

-494 QVSSGGVSLNLL
+494 QTSPDVNLTL
-506 DTPEYLGGEK
+506 YDKPQFIGSQLPEAETK
-516 PVADEIFDALN
+516 FDAYT
-527 ISSFNNFSNR
+527 ITSFSTYRNH
-537 GTLNFAGNHQGQYD
+537 GTLNFGANSQGQYD

-566 RRFRSSAPATIWHET
+566 RRFRSCAPATIWHET
-581 VDDNA
+581 VDDNS

-599 LLLTA
+599 LLLSAVT
-604 TSGLHVKKL
+604 GLHVKRL
-613 TLDGGVT
+613 TLDGGV
-620 GNSGIDIRRGPN
+620 GNAGIDIRRGPN

-654 FGDGQTKDFIWW
+654 FGDGTTKDFIWW

-673 INLIEN
+673 INLIED

-715 ILRNDGSSFHILT
+715 MLRNDGSSFHILT

-786 SMDYLEF
+786 SMDYMEL
-793 VHWGASNVGRNNV
+793 VHWGASNTGRNNV

-817 EFERKGD
+817 EFERLGD
-824 NTIQN
+824 NTIKN
-829 TFFGKLKVNRGSDAI
+829 SFFGKLKINRGSDAI
-844 TVNAPTDSESVYVK
+844 IMNAETGDSSVYLL
-858 GTCNDVDNWY
+858 GTCADNNNWY

-883 KSNAAIYL
+883 ATNAAVNI
-891 TNNGEVSLAPQNTA
+891 TNAGDIALSPKGIEMTHVNNVRFYVHGERWTA
-905 VVNVNRDRMH
+905 SQSGGWGD
-915 INGTQWVAN
+915 QW
-924 QPHVWGNQWQTEAP
+924 GLEAP
-938 IFVDF
+938 IFVDH
-943 GTGIPNDTYM
+943 GYVGPDSYY
-953 PIIKARSQITGGY
+953 PIIKGRSLITNQGY
-966 ATKADFGIYRHG
+966 TTAVDFGLRR
-978 AVDTWGDAVI
+978 VPQNWGQAII

-993 ESGDSSHPNAIY
+993 EASPAAGHPQAVFEFHHDG
-1005 TFRAN
+1005 TFYCPGN
-1010 GDFKAPAGLRAGV
+1010 GNF
-1023 NLGVGTDPV
+1023 
-1032 LGGHSIAIGDN
+1032 N
-1043 DTGLMWGGDGRI
+1043 D
-1055 NLLANGQHIASWGV
+1055 V
-1069 FHQEHPGLWSVGAGF
+1069 
-1084 WTEVDKAIISHG
+1084 
-1096 HLIQANDSYSTYVR
+1096 
-1110 DIYIRSDIRVKKD
+1110 YIRSDRR
-1123 LVKFEN
+1123 L
-1129 ASKTLS
+1129 
-1135 KINGYKYLQK
+1135 KINV
-1145 RGTNEDGSERW
+1145 EDY
-1156 EENAGLIAQEVQ
+1156 EENAVDKVNKLKVKTYDKVKSLNDREVIGHEIGIIAQDLQEV
-1168 AILPELVEG
+1168 LPEAVK
-1177 DPDSEN
+1177 
-1183 LLRLNYNGVVGLNT
+1183 T
-1197 AAINEHTEEIALLK
+1197 AKIGGFDNPEEILTISNSAVNALLIK
-1211 EENNRLKEENKILHD
+1211 AVQEMSEENKILRE
-1226 RLAAIEAKLF
+1226 RLAAIEAKL

>member
-86 IKQTTDATIAANH
+86 IKQTTDSTIAANH

-186 KTETDRTIA
+186 KAETDRTIA

-269 SDGKYIKKH
+269 ADGKYIKKH

-291 ANYFDDPSARN
+291 ANYFDDPNARN

-326 PSGVNHARGFEFNY
+326 PSGVNHARGFEFTY
-340 GSNPVPTVKTYG
+340 GSNPVHTVRTYG
-352 YDELGNL
+352 YDELGHL
-359 SYSHRMYHEGDKPTP
+359 AYSHRMYHEGDKPSP
-374 AEIGVYSKA
+374 SELNVYSKQ
-383 EIDRLFQKTLNF
+383 EIDRMFQKTIDF
-395 GIEGGWFKLGTL
+395 GSESGWFKIATVYL
-407 TMPQQHGRT
+407 PQNYGRS

-425 GYNVGMNG
+425 GYNVGQTG
-433 QANIIE
+433 QCNIIE
-439 LVIRC
+439 LVLRT
-444 GNNSPKGVVF
+444 GNDSPKGINIV
-454 NAYYSIWYHEQH
+454 AYHHISGYDNQ
-466 FCAIPTDGDN
+466 FCAINTSNDN
-476 YDLYAYY
+476 YDIYAQYSQ
-483 GAHTGF
+483 HTSL
-489 VLAEY
+489 VLVEY
-494 QVSSGGVSLNLL
+494 QASIDVNLTVL
-506 DTPEYLGGEK
+506 DRPEYVGEK
-516 PVADEIFDALN
+516 PVAEHIFDAYT
-527 ISSFNNFSNR
+527 IRSFNSFSNR

-551 IEHLNEQPTNAKKML
+551 IEHLNEQQTNSKKML

-604 TSGLHVKKL
+604 TTGLHVKRL
-613 TLDGGVT
+613 TLDGGAAG
-620 GNSGIDIRRGPN
+620 GNAGIDIRRGPN

-654 FGDGQTKDFIWW
+654 FGDLTTKDFIWW

-715 ILRNDGSSFHILT
+715 IFRNDGSSFHILT

-786 SMDYLEF
+786 SMDYMEL
-793 VHWGASNVGRNNV
+793 VHWGASNTGRNNV

-817 EFERKGD
+817 EFERLGD
-824 NTIQN
+824 NTIKN

-844 TVNAPTDSESVYVK
+844 IMNAESGDSSVYLL
-858 GTCNDVDNWY
+858 GTCADNNNWY

-883 KSNAAIYL
+883 ATNAAVNI
-891 TNNGEVSLAPQNTA
+891 TNAGDIALSPKGIEMTHVNNVRFYVHGERWTA
-905 VVNVNRDRMH
+905 SQSGGWGD
-915 INGTQWVAN
+915 QW
-924 QPHVWGNQWQTEAP
+924 GLEAP
-938 IFVDF
+938 IFVDH
-943 GTGIPNDTYM
+943 GYVGPDSYY
-953 PIIKARSQITGGY
+953 PIIKGRSLITDQGY
-966 ATKADFGIYRHG
+966 TTAVDFGLRR
-978 AVDTWGDAVI
+978 VPNNWGQAII

-993 ESGDSSHPNAIY
+993 EASPAAGHPQAVFEFHHDG
-1005 TFRAN
+1005 TFYSPGN
-1010 GDFKAPAGLRAGV
+1010 GNF
-1023 NLGVGTDPV
+1023 
-1032 LGGHSIAIGDN
+1032 N
-1043 DTGLMWGGDGRI
+1043 D
-1055 NLLANGQHIASWGV
+1055 V
-1069 FHQEHPGLWSVGAGF
+1069 
-1084 WTEVDKAIISHG
+1084 
-1096 HLIQANDSYSTYVR
+1096 
-1110 DIYIRSDIRVKKD
+1110 YIRSDGR
-1123 LVKFEN
+1123 L
-1129 ASKTLS
+1129 
-1135 KINGYKYLQK
+1135 KINV
-1145 RGTNEDGSERW
+1145 EDY
-1156 EENAGLIAQEVQ
+1156 EENAVDKVNKLKVKTYDKVKSLNDREVIGHEIGIIAQDLQEV
-1168 AILPELVEG
+1168 LPEAVKTAKIG
-1177 DPDSEN
+1177 
-1183 LLRLNYNGVVGLNT
+1183 GLDNP
-1197 AAINEHTEEIALLK
+1197 EEILTISNSAVNALLIK
-1211 EENNRLKEENKILHD
+1211 AVQEMSEENKLLRE
-1226 RLAAIEAKLF
+1226 RLAAIEAKL

>member
-232 DVEAKNS
+232 DVEAKNT

-269 SDGKYIKKH
+269 ADGKYIKKH

-291 ANYFDDPSARN
+291 ANYFDDPNARN

-326 PSGVNHARGFEFNY
+326 PSGVNHARGFEFTY
-340 GSNPVPTVKTYG
+340 GSNPVHTVRTYG
-352 YDELGNL
+352 YDELGHL
-359 SYSHRMYHEGDKPTP
+359 AYSHRMYHEGDKPSP
-374 AEIGVYSKA
+374 SELNVYSKQ
-383 EIDRLFQKTLNF
+383 EVDRMFQKTIDF
-395 GIEGGWFKLGTL
+395 GSESGWFKIATVYL
-407 TMPQQHGRT
+407 PQNYGRS

-425 GYNVGMNG
+425 GYNVGQTG
-433 QANIIE
+433 QCNIIE
-439 LVIRC
+439 LVLRT
-444 GNNSPKGVVF
+444 GNDSPKGINIV
-454 NAYYSIWYHEQH
+454 AYHHISGYDNQ
-466 FCAIPTDGDN
+466 FCAINTSNDN
-476 YDLYAYY
+476 YDIYAQYSQ
-483 GAHTGF
+483 HTSL
-489 VLAEY
+489 VLVEY
-494 QVSSGGVSLNLL
+494 QASIDVNLTVL
-506 DTPEYLGGEK
+506 DRPEYVGEK
-516 PVADEIFDALN
+516 PVAEHIFDAYT
-527 ISSFNNFSNR
+527 IRSFNSFSNR

-551 IEHLNEQPTNAKKML
+551 IEHLNEQQTNAKKML

-604 TSGLHVKKL
+604 TTGLHIKKL
-613 TLDGGVT
+613 TLDGGVG

-654 FGDGQTKDFIWW
+654 FGDAQTKDFIWW

-673 INLIEN
+673 LNLLED

-715 ILRNDGSSFHILT
+715 IFRNDGSDFHILT
-728 TDLKDSFGSWNNRRP
+728 TGLGDSFGPWNTRRP
-743 FSYDFADG
+743 FSYNFADG

-786 SMDYLEF
+786 SMDYMEL
-793 VHWGASNVGRNNV
+793 VHWGASNTGRNNV

-817 EFERKGD
+817 EFERLGD
-824 NTIQN
+824 NTIKN

-844 TVNAPTDSESVYVK
+844 IMNAESGDSSIYLL
-858 GTCNDVDNWY
+858 GTCADNNNWY

-883 KSNAAIYL
+883 ATNAAVNI
-891 TNNGEVSLAPQNTA
+891 TNAGDIALSPKGVEMTHVNNVRFYVHGERWTA
-905 VVNVNRDRMH
+905 SQSGGWND
-915 INGTQWVAN
+915 QW
-924 QPHVWGNQWQTEAP
+924 GLEAP
-938 IFVDF
+938 IFVDH
-943 GTGIPNDTYM
+943 GYVSPDCYY
-953 PIIKARSQITGGY
+953 PIIKGRSLITNQGY
-966 ATKADFGIYRHG
+966 TTAVDFGMRR
-978 AVDTWGDAVI
+978 VPQNWGQAII

-993 ESGDSSHPNAIY
+993 EASPAAGHPQAVFEFHHDG
-1005 TFRAN
+1005 TFYSPGN
-1010 GDFKAPAGLRAGV
+1010 GNF
-1023 NLGVGTDPV
+1023 
-1032 LGGHSIAIGDN
+1032 N
-1043 DTGLMWGGDGRI
+1043 D
-1055 NLLANGQHIASWGV
+1055 V
-1069 FHQEHPGLWSVGAGF
+1069 
-1084 WTEVDKAIISHG
+1084 
-1096 HLIQANDSYSTYVR
+1096 
-1110 DIYIRSDIRVKKD
+1110 YIRSDGR
-1123 LVKFEN
+1123 L
-1129 ASKTLS
+1129 
-1135 KINGYKYLQK
+1135 KINV
-1145 RGTNEDGSERW
+1145 EDY
-1156 EENAGLIAQEVQ
+1156 EENAVDKVNKLKVKTYDKVKSLNDREVIGHEIGIIAQDLQEV
-1168 AILPELVEG
+1168 LPEAVKTAKIG
-1177 DPDSEN
+1177 
-1183 LLRLNYNGVVGLNT
+1183 GLDNP
-1197 AAINEHTEEIALLK
+1197 EEILTISNSAVNALLIK
-1211 EENNRLKEENKILHD
+1211 AVQEMSEENKLLRE
-1226 RLAAIEAKLF
+1226 RLAAIEAKL

>member
-86 IKQTTDATIAANH
+86 IKQTTDSTIAANH

-186 KTETDRTIA
+186 KAETDRTIA
-195 ANKVYAEN
+195 ANHAYAEN

-232 DVEAKNS
+232 DVEAKNT

-291 ANYFDDPSARN
+291 ANYFDDPNARN

-316 HIAMILHVPH
+316 HLALALHVPH
-326 PSGVNHARGFEFNY
+326 PSGLNHSRGFDFTY
-340 GSNPVPTVKTYG
+340 GSNVVPTVKTYG

-374 AEIGVYSKA
+374 AEIGAYSKA
-383 EIDRLFQKTLNF
+383 EIDRMFQKTLDF
-395 GIEGGWFKLGTL
+395 GIESGWFKIATVYL
-407 TMPQQHGRT
+407 PQQYGRS

-425 GYNVGMNG
+425 GYNVGQTG

-439 LVIRC
+439 LVLRS
-444 GNNSPKGVVF
+444 GNGNPVGVVF
-454 NAYYSIWYHEQH
+454 NAYMTIWYIDQK
-466 FCAIPTDGDN
+466 FCAIPTGGDS
-476 YDLYAYY
+476 YDIY
-483 GAHTGF
+483 GSYSGHTGF

-494 QVSSGGVSLNLL
+494 QTSPDVNLTL
-506 DTPEYLGGEK
+506 YDKPQFIGSQLPEAETK
-516 PVADEIFDALN
+516 FDAYT
-527 ISSFNNFSNR
+527 ITSFSTYRNH
-537 GTLNFAGNHQGQYD
+537 GTLNFGANSQGQYD

-566 RRFRSSAPATIWHET
+566 RRFRSCAPATIWHET
-581 VDDNA
+581 VDDNS

-599 LLLTA
+599 LLLSAVT
-604 TSGLHVKKL
+604 GLHVKRL
-613 TLDGGVT
+613 TLDGGV
-620 GNSGIDIRRGPN
+620 GNAGIDIRRGPN
-632 ESSHFNFMDYRT
+632 EASHFNFMDYRT

-673 INLIEN
+673 INLIED

-707 VKGGNYGL
+707 VKGGNYGV
-715 ILRNDGSSFHILT
+715 IFRNDGTSFHLLT
-728 TDLKDSFGSWNNRRP
+728 TDLKDSFGTWNRRRP
-743 FSYDFADG
+743 LSYDFATG
-751 GLYLGG
+751 GLDLGG
-757 TETARCLHL
+757 TDTARCLHL
-766 GIDGSTRLEDN
+766 GIDGSTRIEDN
-777 LFFKAGSRQ
+777 LVFRAGSRQ

-806 LSLRDSKGFFA
+806 LSLRDSKGFLA

-829 TFFGKLKVNRGSDAI
+829 TFFGRFKVNGDSNAI
-844 TVNAPTDSESVYVK
+844 TINAPTDSDAVYVK

-873 ADNGLAFYSY
+873 AGNGLVFCSY
-883 KSNAAIYL
+883 RSNAAVHL
-891 TNNGEVSLAPQNTA
+891 TDNGEVLLAPQNTA
-905 VVNVNRDRMH
+905 IVNVNRDRIH

-924 QPHVWGNQWQTEAP
+924 QPHGWGNQWLSEAP

-943 GTGIPNDTYM
+943 GTGVPNDTYM

-978 AVDTWGDAVI
+978 TDTWGDAVI

-1043 DTGLMWGGDGRI
+1043 DTGLVWGGDGRI
-1055 NLLANGQHIASWGV
+1055 NMFANGQHIASWGTMY
-1069 FHQEHPGLWSVGAGF
+1069 QEHSGLWGSHGGL

-1096 HLIQANDSYSTYVR
+1096 HLVQANDNYSTYVR

>member
-86 IKQTTDATIAANH
+86 IKQTTDSTIAANH

-186 KTETDRTIA
+186 KAETDRTIA
-195 ANKVYAEN
+195 ANKAYAEN

-232 DVEAKNS
+232 DVEAKNT

-291 ANYFDDPSARN
+291 ANYFDDPNARN

-316 HIAMILHVPH
+316 HLALALHVPH
-326 PSGVNHARGFEFNY
+326 PSGLNHSRGFDFTY
-340 GSNPVPTVKTYG
+340 GSNVVPTVKTYG
-352 YDELGNL
+352 YDELGHL
-359 SYSHRMYHEGDKPTP
+359 AYSHRMYHEGDKPTP
-374 AEIGVYSKA
+374 AEIGAYSKA
-383 EIDRLFQKTLNF
+383 EIDRMFQKTIDF
-395 GIEGGWFKLGTL
+395 GSESGWFKIATVYL
-407 TMPQQHGRT
+407 PQNYGRS
-416 AKIRLVGGN
+416 AKIRLNGGN
-425 GYNVGMNG
+425 GWNVGQTG
-433 QANIIE
+433 QCNIIE
-439 LVIRC
+439 LVIRT
-444 GNNSPKGVVF
+444 GNGSPKGINFVAYHHVSGYDNQF
-454 NAYYSIWYHEQH
+454 CAINTSDDTYDIYAYYSE
-466 FCAIPTDGDN
+466 FTN
-476 YDLYAYY
+476 M
-483 GAHTGF
+483 
-489 VLAEY
+489 VMAEY
-494 QVSSGGVSLNLL
+494 QASSDVNLTVL
-506 DTPEYLGGEK
+506 DRPEYVGEK
-516 PVADEIFDALN
+516 PVADHIYDAYT
-527 ISSFNNFSNR
+527 IRSFNSFSNR

-551 IEHLNEQPTNAKKML
+551 IEHMNEQPTNAKKML
-566 RRFRSSAPATIWHET
+566 RRFRSSAVATIWHET
-581 VDDNA
+581 VDDQN
-586 YRLATGYEDTNQE
+586 YRLATGGTDSGQQ
-599 LLLTA
+599 LLLSSGT
-604 TSGLHVKKL
+604 GLHIRRL
-613 TLDGGVT
+613 TIDGGL
-620 GNSGIDIRRGPN
+620 GSGSNAGIDIRRGPN
-632 ESSHFNFMDYRT
+632 EASHFNFMDYRT

-654 FGDGQTKDFIWW
+654 FGDLTTKDFIWW

-715 ILRNDGSSFHILT
+715 IFRNDGVGFHILT
-728 TDLKDSFGSWNNRRP
+728 TDLGDSFGPWNTRRP
-743 FSYDFADG
+743 FSYNFADG

-786 SMDYLEF
+786 SMDYMEL
-793 VHWGASNVGRNNV
+793 VHWGASNTGRNNV
-806 LSLRDSKGFFA
+806 LSLRDSKGFLA
-817 EFERKGD
+817 EFERLGD
-824 NTIQN
+824 NTIKN
-829 TFFGKLKVNRGSDAI
+829 TFFGRFKVNGDSNAI
-844 TVNAPTDSESVYVK
+844 TINAPTDSESVYVK

-873 ADNGLAFYSY
+873 AGNGLVFCSY
-883 KSNAAIYL
+883 KTNAAVHL
-891 TNNGEVSLAPQNTA
+891 TDNGEVLLAPQNTA
-905 VVNVNRDRMH
+905 IVNINRDRMH

-924 QPHVWGNQWQTEAP
+924 QPHGWANQWLSEAP

-943 GTGIPNDTYM
+943 GTGVPNDTYM

-966 ATKADFGIYRHG
+966 ATKADFGIYRHSI
-978 AVDTWGDAVI
+978 DTWGDAVI

-1043 DTGLMWGGDGRI
+1043 DTGLVWGGDGRI
-1055 NLLANGQHIASWGV
+1055 NMFANGQHIASWGTMY
-1069 FHQEHPGLWSVGAGF
+1069 QEHSGLWGSHGGL

-1096 HLIQANDSYSTYVR
+1096 HLVQANDNYSTYVR

-1183 LLRLNYNGVVGLNT
+1183 LLRLNYNGVIGLNT

-1211 EENNRLKEENKILHD
+1211 EENKILRD

>member
-166 RTDATIASNDK
+166 RTDATIVSNHK

-186 KTETDRTIA
+186 KAETDRTIA
-195 ANKVYAEN
+195 ANHAYAEN

-232 DVEAKNS
+232 DVEAKNT

-278 VNTYTDGYLLSKT
+278 VNTCTDGYLLSKT
-291 ANYFDDPSARN
+291 ANPFDDPSALN

-326 PSGVNHARGFEFNY
+326 PSGVNHARGFEFTY
-340 GSNPVPTVKTYG
+340 GSNPVHTVRTYG
-352 YDELGNL
+352 YDELGHL
-359 SYSHRMYHEGDKPTP
+359 AYSHRMYHEGDKPTP
-374 AEIGVYSKA
+374 AEIGAYSKA

-425 GYNVGMNG
+425 GYNVGHNG

-454 NAYYSIWYHEQH
+454 NAYYTIWHYEQH

-537 GTLNFAGNHQGQYD
+537 GTLNFGGNHQGQYD
-551 IEHLNEQPTNAKKML
+551 IEHLNEQQTNAKKKL

-581 VDDNA
+581 VDDQN
-586 YRLATGYEDTNQE
+586 YRLATGYDDVNQQ
-599 LLLTA
+599 LLLSA
-604 TSGLHVKKL
+604 ASGLHVKKL

-654 FGDGQTKDFIWW
+654 FGDLTTKDFIWW

-679 GELHITGGKGQK
+679 GELHITGGRGQK

-715 ILRNDGSSFHILT
+715 ILRNDGTSFHILT
-728 TDLKDSFGSWNNRRP
+728 TNLKDSFGTWNTRRP
-743 FSYDFADG
+743 FSYDFAEG
-751 GLYLGG
+751 GLDLGG
-757 TETARCLHL
+757 TATARCLHL
-766 GIDGSTRLEDN
+766 GIDGSTRIEDN
-777 LFFKAGSRQ
+777 LVFRAGSRQ
-786 SMDYLEF
+786 SMDYIELI
-793 VHWGASNVGRNNV
+793 HWGASNTGRNNV
-806 LSLRDSKGFFA
+806 LSVKDSKGFLA
-817 EFERKGD
+817 EFERVGGTNGVK
-824 NTIQN
+824 TR
-829 TFFGKLKVNRGSDAI
+829 FFGETFTDGTLYLNQMNNSSERFSINNWGNSEVGRAAVMEIGDSKGYHFYTERRTDNSLAFDVAGAFTVHGPNGITIKNSTGARHIWFRDDSDAEKAVIWATDEGILHIRNNHGGSFSHHFQGAMIKAGERVPYNSEYALIRGDISGGAWVDWRARPAGLLVDCQDSRNQAYNIWKATHWGEQHLAAMGVHAGGGNPHVVLHVGGSDYGFSFNGDFTAG
-844 TVNAPTDSESVYVK
+844 AAVY
-858 GTCNDVDNWY
+858 CNDV
-868 IGKGG
+868 
-873 ADNGLAFYSY
+873 
-883 KSNAAIYL
+883 
-891 TNNGEVSLAPQNTA
+891 
-905 VVNVNRDRMH
+905 
-915 INGTQWVAN
+915 
-924 QPHVWGNQWQTEAP
+924 
-938 IFVDF
+938 
-943 GTGIPNDTYM
+943 
-953 PIIKARSQITGGY
+953 
-966 ATKADFGIYRHG
+966 
-978 AVDTWGDAVI
+978 
-988 RVGSA
+988 
-993 ESGDSSHPNAIY
+993 
-1005 TFRAN
+1005 
-1010 GDFKAPAGLRAGV
+1010 
-1023 NLGVGTDPV
+1023 
-1032 LGGHSIAIGDN
+1032 
-1043 DTGLMWGGDGRI
+1043 
-1055 NLLANGQHIASWGV
+1055 
-1069 FHQEHPGLWSVGAGF
+1069 
-1084 WTEVDKAIISHG
+1084 
-1096 HLIQANDSYSTYVR
+1096 
-1110 DIYIRSDIRVKKD
+1110 YIRSDRR
-1123 LVKFEN
+1123 L
-1129 ASKTLS
+1129 
-1135 KINGYKYLQK
+1135 KINV
-1145 RGTNEDGSERW
+1145 EDY
-1156 EENAGLIAQEVQ
+1156 EENAVDKVNKLKVKTYDKVKSLSDREVIGHEIGIIAQDLQEV
-1168 AILPELVEG
+1168 LPEAV
-1177 DPDSEN
+1177 STSS
-1183 LLRLNYNGVVGLNT
+1183 VGSQDNP
-1197 AAINEHTEEIALLK
+1197 EEILTISNSAVNALLIK
-1211 EENNRLKEENKILHD
+1211 AVQEMSEENKLLRE
-1226 RLAAIEAKLF
+1226 RLAAIEAKL

>member
-232 DVEAKNS
+232 DVEAKNT

-269 SDGKYIKKH
+269 ADGKYIKKH

-291 ANYFDDPSARN
+291 ANYFDDPNARN

-326 PSGVNHARGFEFNY
+326 PSGVNHARGFEFTY
-340 GSNPVPTVKTYG
+340 GSNPVHTVRTYG
-352 YDELGNL
+352 YDELGHL
-359 SYSHRMYHEGDKPTP
+359 AYSHRMYHEGDKPTP
-374 AEIGVYSKA
+374 AEIGAYSKA

-425 GYNVGMNG
+425 GYNVGQNG
-433 QANIIE
+433 QANVIE

-454 NAYYSIWYHEQH
+454 NAYYSIWYYEQY

-613 TLDGGVT
+613 TLDGGAAG
-620 GNSGIDIRRGPN
+620 GNAGIDIRRGPN

-673 INLIEN
+673 INLIED

-715 ILRNDGSSFHILT
+715 MLRNDGVSFHILT
-728 TDLKDSFGSWNNRRP
+728 TNLKDSFGNWNNRRP
-743 FSYDFADG
+743 FSYDFAEG
-751 GLYLGG
+751 GLDLGG

-766 GIDGSTRLEDN
+766 GIDGSTRIEDN
-777 LFFKAGSRQ
+777 LVFRAGSRQ

-793 VHWGASNVGRNNV
+793 VHWGASNTGRNNV

-817 EFERKGD
+817 EFERLGD
-824 NTIQN
+824 NTIKN

-844 TVNAPTDSESVYVK
+844 IMNAESGDSSIYLL
-858 GTCNDVDNWY
+858 GTCADNNNWY

-883 KSNAAIYL
+883 ATNAAVNI
-891 TNNGEVSLAPQNTA
+891 TNAGDIALSPKGVEMTHVNNVRFYVHGERWTA
-905 VVNVNRDRMH
+905 SQSGGWGD
-915 INGTQWVAN
+915 QW
-924 QPHVWGNQWQTEAP
+924 GLEAP
-938 IFVDF
+938 IFVDH
-943 GTGIPNDTYM
+943 GYVGPDSYY
-953 PIIKARSQITGGY
+953 PIIKGRSLITNQGY
-966 ATKADFGIYRHG
+966 TTAVDFGLRR
-978 AVDTWGDAVI
+978 VPQNWGQAII

-993 ESGDSSHPNAIY
+993 EASPAAGHPQAVFEFHHDG
-1005 TFRAN
+1005 TFYSPGN
-1010 GDFKAPAGLRAGV
+1010 GNF
-1023 NLGVGTDPV
+1023 
-1032 LGGHSIAIGDN
+1032 N
-1043 DTGLMWGGDGRI
+1043 D
-1055 NLLANGQHIASWGV
+1055 V
-1069 FHQEHPGLWSVGAGF
+1069 
-1084 WTEVDKAIISHG
+1084 
-1096 HLIQANDSYSTYVR
+1096 
-1110 DIYIRSDIRVKKD
+1110 YIRSDRR
-1123 LVKFEN
+1123 L
-1129 ASKTLS
+1129 
-1135 KINGYKYLQK
+1135 KINV
-1145 RGTNEDGSERW
+1145 EDY
-1156 EENAGLIAQEVQ
+1156 EENAVDKVNKLKVKTYDKVKSLNDREVIGHEIGIIAQDLQEV
-1168 AILPELVEG
+1168 LPEAVKTAKIG
-1177 DPDSEN
+1177 
-1183 LLRLNYNGVVGLNT
+1183 GLDNP
-1197 AAINEHTEEIALLK
+1197 EEILTISNSAVNALLIK
-1211 EENNRLKEENKILHD
+1211 AIQEMSEENKILRE
-1226 RLAAIEAKLF
+1226 RLAAIEAKL

>member
-23 VGEVAINLKD
+23 VGELALQLAD
-33 HVIFTKDRDHEV
+33 HVIYTKDRDHEV

-86 IKQTTDATIAANH
+86 IKQTTDSTIAANH

-166 RTDATIASNDK
+166 RTDATIASNHK

-186 KTETDRTIA
+186 KAETDRTIA
-195 ANKVYAEN
+195 ANQAYAEN

-222 AADNVAALTR
+222 AADSVAALTR

-269 SDGKYIKKH
+269 ADGKYIKKH

-291 ANYFDDPSARN
+291 ANYFDDPNARN

-326 PSGVNHARGFEFNY
+326 PSGVNHARGFEFTY
-340 GSNPVPTVKTYG
+340 GSNPVHTVRTYG
-352 YDELGNL
+352 YDELGHL
-359 SYSHRMYHEGDKPTP
+359 AYSHRMYHEGDKPSP
-374 AEIGVYSKA
+374 SELNVYSKQ
-383 EIDRLFQKTLNF
+383 EVDRMFQKTIDF
-395 GIEGGWFKLGTL
+395 GSESGWFKIATVYL
-407 TMPQQHGRT
+407 PQNYGRS

-425 GYNVGMNG
+425 GYNVGQTG
-433 QANIIE
+433 QCNIIE
-439 LVIRC
+439 LVLRT
-444 GNNSPKGVVF
+444 GNDSPKGINIVAYHHISGYDNLF
-454 NAYYSIWYHEQH
+454 CAINTSNDNYDIYAYYSQH
-466 FCAIPTDGDN
+466 TS
-476 YDLYAYY
+476 L
-483 GAHTGF
+483 
-489 VLAEY
+489 VLVEY
-494 QVSSGGVSLNLL
+494 QASSDVNLTVL
-506 DTPEYLGGEK
+506 DRPEYVGEK
-516 PVADEIFDALN
+516 PVAEHIFDAYT
-527 ISSFNNFSNR
+527 IRSFNSFSNR

-551 IEHLNEQPTNAKKML
+551 IEHLNEQQTNSKKML

-604 TSGLHVKKL
+604 TTGLHVKRL
-613 TLDGGVT
+613 TLDGGAAG
-620 GNSGIDIRRGPN
+620 GNAGIDIRRGPN

-654 FGDGQTKDFIWW
+654 FGDLTTKDFIWW

-715 ILRNDGSSFHILT
+715 IFRNDGTGFHILT
-728 TDLKDSFGSWNNRRP
+728 TDLKDSFGNWNNRRP
-743 FSYDFADG
+743 FSYNFDDG

-757 TETARCLHL
+757 TETSRCLHL

-786 SMDYLEF
+786 SMDYMEL
-793 VHWGASNVGRNNV
+793 VHWGASNTGRNNV
-806 LSLRDSKGFFA
+806 LSLRDSKGFLA
-817 EFERKGD
+817 EFERLGD
-824 NTIQN
+824 NTIKN

-844 TVNAPTDSESVYVK
+844 IMNAETGDSSIYLL
-858 GTCNDVDNWY
+858 GTCADNNNWY

-883 KSNAAIYL
+883 ATNAAVNI
-891 TNNGEVSLAPQNTA
+891 TNAGDIALSPKGIEMTHVNNVRFYVHGERWTA
-905 VVNVNRDRMH
+905 SQSGGWND
-915 INGTQWVAN
+915 QW
-924 QPHVWGNQWQTEAP
+924 GLEAP
-938 IFVDF
+938 IFVDH
-943 GTGIPNDTYM
+943 GYVSPDCYY
-953 PIIKARSQITGGY
+953 PIIKGRSLITNQGY
-966 ATKADFGIYRHG
+966 TTAVDFGMRR
-978 AVDTWGDAVI
+978 VPQNWGQAII

-993 ESGDSSHPNAIY
+993 EASPAAGHPQAVFEFHHDG
-1005 TFRAN
+1005 TFYSPGN
-1010 GDFKAPAGLRAGV
+1010 GNF
-1023 NLGVGTDPV
+1023 
-1032 LGGHSIAIGDN
+1032 N
-1043 DTGLMWGGDGRI
+1043 D
-1055 NLLANGQHIASWGV
+1055 V
-1069 FHQEHPGLWSVGAGF
+1069 
-1084 WTEVDKAIISHG
+1084 
-1096 HLIQANDSYSTYVR
+1096 
-1110 DIYIRSDIRVKKD
+1110 YIRSDGR
-1123 LVKFEN
+1123 L
-1129 ASKTLS
+1129 
-1135 KINGYKYLQK
+1135 KINV
-1145 RGTNEDGSERW
+1145 EDY
-1156 EENAGLIAQEVQ
+1156 EENAVDKVNKLKVKTYDKVKSLNDREVIGHEIGIIAQDLQEV
-1168 AILPELVEG
+1168 LPEAVKTAKIG
-1177 DPDSEN
+1177 
-1183 LLRLNYNGVVGLNT
+1183 GLDNP
-1197 AAINEHTEEIALLK
+1197 EEILTISNSAVNALLIK
-1211 EENNRLKEENKILHD
+1211 AIQEMSEENKILRE
-1226 RLAAIEAKLF
+1226 RLAAIEAKL

>member
-57 LESKVDANKQELD
+57 LESKVDANKKELD
-70 STIAV
+70 STIVV

-166 RTDATIASNDK
+166 RTDATIASNHK

-186 KTETDRTIA
+186 KAETDRTIA
-195 ANKVYAEN
+195 ANHAYAEN

-232 DVEAKNS
+232 DVEAKNT

-278 VNTYTDGYLLSKT
+278 VNTCTDGYLLSKT
-291 ANYFDDPSARN
+291 ANPFDDPSALN

-326 PSGVNHARGFEFNY
+326 PSGVNHARGFEFTY
-340 GSNPVPTVKTYG
+340 GSNPVHTVRTYG
-352 YDELGNL
+352 YDELGHL
-359 SYSHRMYHEGDKPTP
+359 AYSHRMYHEGDKPSP
-374 AEIGVYSKA
+374 SELNVYSKQ
-383 EIDRLFQKTLNF
+383 EVDRMFQKTINF
-395 GIEGGWFKLGTL
+395 GVETGWFKIATAFI
-407 TMPQQHGRT
+407 PQNDGRSL
-416 AKIRLVGGN
+416 KIRLVGGN
-425 GYNVGMNG
+425 GWNVGQTG
-433 QANIIE
+433 QCNIIE
-439 LVIRC
+439 LVIRTSN
-444 GNNSPKGVVF
+444 GSPKGINFV
-454 NAYYSIWYHEQH
+454 AYHHVSGYENQ
-466 FCAIPTDGDN
+466 FCAINTGDDT
-476 YDLYAYY
+476 YDIYAYY
-483 GAHTGF
+483 YEYTNM
-489 VLAEY
+489 VMAEY
-494 QVSSGGVSLNLL
+494 QASSDVNLTVF
-506 DTPEYLGGEK
+506 DRPEYVGEK
-516 PVADEIFDALN
+516 PVADHIYDAYT
-527 ISSFNNFSNR
+527 IHSFNSFSNR

-551 IEHLNEQPTNAKKML
+551 IEHMNEQPTNAKKML
-566 RRFRSSAPATIWHET
+566 RRFRSSASATIWHET
-581 VDDNA
+581 VDDQN
-586 YRLATGYEDTNQE
+586 YRLATGGTDSGPQ
-599 LLLTA
+599 LLLSSGT
-604 TSGLHVKKL
+604 GLHIRRL
-613 TLDGGVT
+613 TIDGGL
-620 GNSGIDIRRGPN
+620 GSGSNAGIDIRRGPN
-632 ESSHFNFMDYRT
+632 ESSHLNFMDYRT

-654 FGDGQTKDFIWW
+654 FGDLTTKDFIWW

-679 GELHITGGKGQK
+679 GELHITGGRGQK

-715 ILRNDGSSFHILT
+715 IFRNDGTGFHILT

-743 FSYDFADG
+743 FSYNFADG

-786 SMDYLEF
+786 SMDYMEL
-793 VHWGASNVGRNNV
+793 VHWGASNTGRNNV
-806 LSLRDSKGFFA
+806 LSLRDSKGFLA
-817 EFERKGD
+817 EFERVGGTDGVK
-824 NTIQN
+824 TR
-829 TFFGKLKVNRGSDAI
+829 FFGETFTDGTLYLNQMNNSSERFSINNWGNSEVGRAAVMEVGDSKGYHFYTERRTDDTVLFDVSGALTVHGPNGI
-844 TVNAPTDSESVYVK
+844 TVKTSGARHVWFRDDSDTEKAVIWATDE
-858 GTCNDVDNWY
+858 GILHIRNNH
-868 IGKGG
+868 GG
-873 ADNGLAFYSY
+873 QFTHHFQGAMIKLEGRVPYAADQGL
-883 KSNAAIYL
+883 IR
-891 TNNGEVSLAPQNTA
+891 GEVSGGAYVA
-905 VVNVNRDRMH
+905 WRDR
-915 INGTQWVAN
+915 
-924 QPHVWGNQWQTEAP
+924 
-938 IFVDF
+938 
-943 GTGIPNDTYM
+943 
-953 PIIKARSQITGGY
+953 
-966 ATKADFGIYRHG
+966 
-978 AVDTWGDAVI
+978 
-988 RVGSA
+988 
-993 ESGDSSHPNAIY
+993 
-1005 TFRAN
+1005 
-1010 GDFKAPAGLRAGV
+1010 PAGLLVDCQQSVDSAHAIWKAVDWGRQY
-1023 NLGVGTDPV
+1023 
-1032 LGGHSIAIGDN
+1032 IAAMDVHCP
-1043 DTGLMWGGDGRI
+1043 GDG
-1055 NLLANGQHIASWGV
+1055 NNTAAAVLHVQGADYQFHASGEFHATGNGN
-1069 FHQEHPGLWSVGAGF
+1069 F
-1084 WTEVDKAIISHG
+1084 
-1096 HLIQANDSYSTYVR
+1096 NDV
-1110 DIYIRSDIRVKKD
+1110 YIRSDRR
-1123 LVKFEN
+1123 L
-1129 ASKTLS
+1129 
-1135 KINGYKYLQK
+1135 KINV
-1145 RGTNEDGSERW
+1145 EDY
-1156 EENAGLIAQEVQ
+1156 EENAVDKVNKLKVKTYDKVKSLNDREVIGHEIGIIAQDLQEV
-1168 AILPELVEG
+1168 LPEAVK
-1177 DPDSEN
+1177 
-1183 LLRLNYNGVVGLNT
+1183 T
-1197 AAINEHTEEIALLK
+1197 AKIGGFDNPEEILTISNSAVNALLIK
-1211 EENNRLKEENKILHD
+1211 AVQEMSEENKLLRE
-1226 RLAAIEAKLF
+1226 RLAAIEAKL

>member
-86 IKQTTDATIAANH
+86 IKQTTDSTIAANQ
-99 AEINNKVDV
+99 A
-108 IKRETDATIEANKN
+108 
-122 KAASD
+122 
-127 LAGVK
+127 
-132 AELSD
+132 
-137 TINANKNAAAVATQE
+137 
-152 LDTRINKKVDDIKS
+152 
-166 RTDATIASNDK
+166 
-177 AINDKVDLI
+177 
-186 KTETDRTIA
+186 
-195 ANKVYAEN
+195 YAEN

-222 AADNVAALTR
+222 AADSVAALTR
-232 DVEAKNS
+232 DVEAKNT
-239 AIHSKVDNNKSY
+239 AIHSKIDNNKVY

-269 SDGKYIKKH
+269 ADGKYIKKH

-291 ANYFDDPSARN
+291 ANYFDDPNARN

-326 PSGVNHARGFEFNY
+326 PSGVNHARGFEFTY
-340 GSNPVPTVKTYG
+340 GSNPHATVRTYG

-374 AEIGVYSKA
+374 AEIGAYSKA

-395 GIEGGWFKLGTL
+395 GIEGGWFKLGSLTL
-407 TMPQQHGRT
+407 PQQHGRS

-551 IEHLNEQPTNAKKML
+551 IEHMNEQQTNSKKML
-566 RRFRSSAPATIWHET
+566 RRFRSSAPATIWHES
-581 VDDNA
+581 VDDQN
-586 YRLATGYEDTNQE
+586 YRLATGYDDVNQQ
-599 LLLTA
+599 LLLSAA
-604 TSGLHVKKL
+604 TGLHVKRL
-613 TLDGGVT
+613 TLDGGV
-620 GNSGIDIRRGPN
+620 GNAGIDIRRGPN

-654 FGDGQTKDFIWW
+654 FGDLTTKDFIWW

-673 INLIEN
+673 INLIED

-715 ILRNDGSSFHILT
+715 MLRNDGSSFHILT

-757 TETARCLHL
+757 TATARCLHL

-786 SMDYLEF
+786 SMDYMEL
-793 VHWGASNVGRNNV
+793 VHWGASNTGRNNV
-806 LSLRDSKGFFA
+806 LSLRDSKGFLA
-817 EFERKGD
+817 EFERLWD
-824 NTIQN
+824 NTTKN
-829 TFFGKLKVNRGSDAI
+829 TFFGKMKINRGSDAI
-844 TVNAPTDSESVYVK
+844 IMNAESGDSSVYLL
-858 GTCNDVDNWY
+858 GTCADNNNWY

-873 ADNGLAFYSY
+873 GDNGLAFYSY
-883 KSNAAIYL
+883 ATNAAINL
-891 TNNGEVSLAPQNTA
+891 TNAGDIALSPKGVEMVHVNNARLYVHGERWTA
-905 VVNVNRDRMH
+905 S
-915 INGTQWVAN
+915 
-924 QPHVWGNQWQTEAP
+924 QPGDWGNQWRVEAP
-938 IFVDF
+938 IFVDH
-943 GTGIPNDTYM
+943 GYVGQDCYY
-953 PIIKARSQITGGY
+953 PIVKARSLITNQGY
-966 ATKADFGIYRHG
+966 TTAVDFGMRRIPNN
-978 AVDTWGDAVI
+978 WGQAII

-993 ESGDSSHPNAIY
+993 ENSPDNGHPQAVFEFHHDGFFY
-1005 TFRAN
+1005 TPGN
-1010 GDFKAPAGLRAGV
+1010 GSF
-1023 NLGVGTDPV
+1023 
-1032 LGGHSIAIGDN
+1032 N
-1043 DTGLMWGGDGRI
+1043 DV
-1055 NLLANGQHIASWGV
+1055 H
-1069 FHQEHPGLWSVGAGF
+1069 
-1084 WTEVDKAIISHG
+1084 
-1096 HLIQANDSYSTYVR
+1096 
-1110 DIYIRSDIRVKKD
+1110 IRSDER
-1123 LVKFEN
+1123 L
-1129 ASKTLS
+1129 
-1135 KINGYKYLQK
+1135 KINK
-1145 RGTNEDGSERW
+1145 
-1156 EENAGLIAQEVQ
+1156 EELEEGALDKLNSLTVYSYDKVKSLSDDTVVGRELGVIAQDVEKVM
-1168 AILPELVEG
+1168 PEAVHVCSDG
-1177 DPDSEN
+1177 DTEN
-1183 LLRLNYNGVVGLNT
+1183 PGEIKTISVSS
-1197 AAINEHTEEIALLK
+1197 INALFVKAFQELTTKYDAMNEELK
-1211 EENNRLKEENKILHD
+1211 AVKAE
-1226 RLAAIEAKLF
+1226 LAAIKSCK
-1236 G
+1236 

>member
-232 DVEAKNS
+232 DVEAKNT

-269 SDGKYIKKH
+269 ADGKYIKKH

-291 ANYFDDPSARN
+291 ANYFDDPNARN

-326 PSGVNHARGFEFNY
+326 PSGVNHARGFEFTY
-340 GSNPVPTVKTYG
+340 GSNPVHTVRTYG
-352 YDELGNL
+352 YDELGHL
-359 SYSHRMYHEGDKPTP
+359 AYSHRMYHEGDKPSP
-374 AEIGVYSKA
+374 SELNVYSKQ
-383 EIDRLFQKTLNF
+383 EVDRMFQKTIDF
-395 GIEGGWFKLGTL
+395 GSESGWFKIATVYL
-407 TMPQQHGRT
+407 PQNYGRS

-425 GYNVGMNG
+425 GYNVGQTG
-433 QANIIE
+433 QCNIIE
-439 LVIRC
+439 LVLRT
-444 GNNSPKGVVF
+444 GNDSPKGINIV
-454 NAYYSIWYHEQH
+454 AYHHISGYDNQ
-466 FCAIPTDGDN
+466 FCAINTSNDN
-476 YDLYAYY
+476 YDIYAQYSQ
-483 GAHTGF
+483 HTSL
-489 VLAEY
+489 VLVEY
-494 QVSSGGVSLNLL
+494 QASIDVNLTVL
-506 DTPEYLGGEK
+506 DRPEYVGEK
-516 PVADEIFDALN
+516 PVAEHIFDAYT
-527 ISSFNNFSNR
+527 IRSFNSFSNR

-551 IEHLNEQPTNAKKML
+551 IEHLNEQQTNAKKML

-581 VDDNA
+581 VDNNA

-604 TSGLHVKKL
+604 TTGLHIKKL
-613 TLDGGVT
+613 TLDGGVG

-673 INLIEN
+673 INLIED

-707 VKGGNYGL
+707 VKGGNYGV
-715 ILRNDGSSFHILT
+715 IFRNDGIGFHLLT
-728 TDLKDSFGSWNNRRP
+728 TDLKDSFGRWNNRRP

-786 SMDYLEF
+786 SMDYMEL
-793 VHWGASNVGRNNV
+793 VHWGASNTGRNNV

-817 EFERKGD
+817 EFERLGD
-824 NTIQN
+824 DTIKN

-844 TVNAPTDSESVYVK
+844 IMNAESGDSSIYLL
-858 GTCNDVDNWY
+858 GTCADNNNWY

-883 KSNAAIYL
+883 ATNAAVNI
-891 TNNGEVSLAPQNTA
+891 TNAGDIALSPKGVEMTHVNNVRFYVHGERWTA
-905 VVNVNRDRMH
+905 SQSGGWND
-915 INGTQWVAN
+915 QW
-924 QPHVWGNQWQTEAP
+924 GLEAP
-938 IFVDF
+938 IFVDH
-943 GTGIPNDTYM
+943 GYVSPDCYY
-953 PIIKARSQITGGY
+953 PIIKGRSLITNQGY
-966 ATKADFGIYRHG
+966 TTAVDFGMRR
-978 AVDTWGDAVI
+978 VPQNWGQAII

-993 ESGDSSHPNAIY
+993 EASPAAGHPQAVFEFHHDG
-1005 TFRAN
+1005 TFYSPGN
-1010 GDFKAPAGLRAGV
+1010 GNF
-1023 NLGVGTDPV
+1023 
-1032 LGGHSIAIGDN
+1032 N
-1043 DTGLMWGGDGRI
+1043 D
-1055 NLLANGQHIASWGV
+1055 V
-1069 FHQEHPGLWSVGAGF
+1069 
-1084 WTEVDKAIISHG
+1084 
-1096 HLIQANDSYSTYVR
+1096 
-1110 DIYIRSDIRVKKD
+1110 YIRSDGR
-1123 LVKFEN
+1123 L
-1129 ASKTLS
+1129 
-1135 KINGYKYLQK
+1135 KINV
-1145 RGTNEDGSERW
+1145 EDY
-1156 EENAGLIAQEVQ
+1156 EENAVDKVNKLKVKTYDKVKSLNDREVIGHEIGIIAQDLQEV
-1168 AILPELVEG
+1168 LPEAVKTAKIG
-1177 DPDSEN
+1177 
-1183 LLRLNYNGVVGLNT
+1183 GLDNP
-1197 AAINEHTEEIALLK
+1197 EEILTISNSAVNALLIK
-1211 EENNRLKEENKILHD
+1211 AVQEMSEENKLLRE
-1226 RLAAIEAKLF
+1226 RLAAIEAKL

>member
-186 KTETDRTIA
+186 KAETDRTIA
-195 ANKVYAEN
+195 ANKAYAEN

-232 DVEAKNS
+232 DVEAKNT

-291 ANYFDDPSARN
+291 ANYFDDPNARN

-316 HIAMILHVPH
+316 HLALALHVPH
-326 PSGVNHARGFEFNY
+326 PSGLNHSRGFDFTY
-340 GSNPVPTVKTYG
+340 GSNVVPTVKTYG
-352 YDELGNL
+352 YDELGHL
-359 SYSHRMYHEGDKPTP
+359 AYSHRMYHEGDKPSP
-374 AEIGVYSKA
+374 SELNVYSKQ
-383 EIDRLFQKTLNF
+383 EVDRMFQKTIDF
-395 GIEGGWFKLGTL
+395 GSESGWFKIATVYL
-407 TMPQQHGRT
+407 PQNYGRS

-425 GYNVGMNG
+425 GYNVGQTG
-433 QANIIE
+433 QCNIIE
-439 LVIRC
+439 LVLRT
-444 GNNSPKGVVF
+444 GNDSPKGINIVAYHHISGYDNLF
-454 NAYYSIWYHEQH
+454 CAINTSNDNYDIYAYYSQH
-466 FCAIPTDGDN
+466 TS
-476 YDLYAYY
+476 L
-483 GAHTGF
+483 
-489 VLAEY
+489 VLVEY
-494 QVSSGGVSLNLL
+494 QASSDVNLTVL
-506 DTPEYLGGEK
+506 DRPEYVGEK
-516 PVADEIFDALN
+516 PVAEHIFDAYT
-527 ISSFNNFSNR
+527 IRSFNSFSNR
-537 GTLNFAGNHQGQYD
+537 GTLNFGGNPQGQYD
-551 IEHLNEQPTNAKKML
+551 IEHLNEQQTNAKKML
-566 RRFRSSAPATIWHET
+566 RRFRSSAPATIWHES
-581 VDDNA
+581 VDDQN
-586 YRLATGYEDTNQE
+586 YRLATGYTDVTQQ
-599 LLLTA
+599 LLLSAVT
-604 TSGLHVKKL
+604 GLHIRRL
-613 TLDGGVT
+613 TIDGGL
-620 GNSGIDIRRGPN
+620 GSGSNAGIDIRRGPN
-632 ESSHFNFMDYRT
+632 EASHFNFMDYRT

-654 FGDGQTKDFIWW
+654 FGDLTTKDFIWW

-673 INLIEN
+673 INLVEN
-679 GELHITGGKGQK
+679 GELQISGGKGQK

-715 ILRNDGSSFHILT
+715 IFRNDGTSFHILT
-728 TDLKDSFGSWNNRRP
+728 TDLKDSFGNWNNRRP

-777 LFFKAGSRQ
+777 LLFKSGSRQ
-786 SMDYLEF
+786 SMDYMEL
-793 VHWGASNVGRNNV
+793 VHWGASNTGRNNV
-806 LSLRDSKGFFA
+806 LSLRDSKGFLA
-817 EFERKGD
+817 EFERTGTNSIKTRFFGETFTDGTLYLNQMNNSSERFSINNWGNSEVGRAAVLEIGDSQGYHFYTERRTD
-824 NTIQN
+824 NTVLFDVAGALTVHGPN
-829 TFFGKLKVNRGSDAI
+829 GI
-844 TVNAPTDSESVYVK
+844 TIKNSTGARRIWFRDDSESEKAVIWATDDGVLHIRNNHGGQFSHHFQGAMIKAGERVPYTSEYALIRGDISGGAWVDWRARPAGLLVDCQDSRNQAYNIWKATHWGEQHLAAMGVHAGGGNPHVVLHVGGNDYAFAFNGDFTAGAAVY
-858 GTCNDVDNWY
+858 CNDV
-868 IGKGG
+868 
-873 ADNGLAFYSY
+873 
-883 KSNAAIYL
+883 
-891 TNNGEVSLAPQNTA
+891 
-905 VVNVNRDRMH
+905 
-915 INGTQWVAN
+915 
-924 QPHVWGNQWQTEAP
+924 
-938 IFVDF
+938 
-943 GTGIPNDTYM
+943 
-953 PIIKARSQITGGY
+953 
-966 ATKADFGIYRHG
+966 
-978 AVDTWGDAVI
+978 
-988 RVGSA
+988 
-993 ESGDSSHPNAIY
+993 
-1005 TFRAN
+1005 
-1010 GDFKAPAGLRAGV
+1010 
-1023 NLGVGTDPV
+1023 
-1032 LGGHSIAIGDN
+1032 
-1043 DTGLMWGGDGRI
+1043 
-1055 NLLANGQHIASWGV
+1055 
-1069 FHQEHPGLWSVGAGF
+1069 
-1084 WTEVDKAIISHG
+1084 
-1096 HLIQANDSYSTYVR
+1096 
-1110 DIYIRSDIRVKKD
+1110 YIRSDRR
-1123 LVKFEN
+1123 L
-1129 ASKTLS
+1129 
-1135 KINGYKYLQK
+1135 KINV
-1145 RGTNEDGSERW
+1145 EDY
-1156 EENAGLIAQEVQ
+1156 EENAVDKVNKLKVKTYDKVKSLSDREVIGHEIGIIAQDLQEV
-1168 AILPELVEG
+1168 LPEAV
-1177 DPDSEN
+1177 STSS
-1183 LLRLNYNGVVGLNT
+1183 VGSQDNP
-1197 AAINEHTEEIALLK
+1197 EEILTISNSAVNALLIK
-1211 EENNRLKEENKILHD
+1211 AVQEMSEENKLLRE
-1226 RLAAIEAKLF
+1226 RLAAIEAKL

>member
-23 VGEVAINLKD
+23 VGELALQLAD
-33 HVIFTKDRDHEV
+33 HVIYTKDRDHEV

-122 KAASD
+122 KAASN

-166 RTDATIASNDK
+166 RTDATIVSNHK

-186 KTETDRTIA
+186 KAETDRTIA

-232 DVEAKNS
+232 DVEAKNT

-269 SDGKYIKKH
+269 ADGKYIKKH

-291 ANYFDDPSARN
+291 ANYFDDPNARN

-326 PSGVNHARGFEFNY
+326 PSGVNHARGFEFTY
-340 GSNPVPTVKTYG
+340 GSNPVHTVRTYG
-352 YDELGNL
+352 YDELGHL
-359 SYSHRMYHEGDKPTP
+359 AYSHRMYHEGDKPSP
-374 AEIGVYSKA
+374 SELNVYSKQ
-383 EIDRLFQKTLNF
+383 EIDRMFQKTIDF
-395 GIEGGWFKLGTL
+395 GSESGWFKIATVYL
-407 TMPQQHGRT
+407 PQNYGRS

-425 GYNVGMNG
+425 GWNVGQTG
-433 QANIIE
+433 QCNIIE
-439 LVIRC
+439 LVLRT
-444 GNNSPKGVVF
+444 GNDSPKGINIVAYHHISGYDNLF
-454 NAYYSIWYHEQH
+454 CAINTSNDNYDIYAYYSQH
-466 FCAIPTDGDN
+466 TS
-476 YDLYAYY
+476 L
-483 GAHTGF
+483 
-489 VLAEY
+489 VLVEY
-494 QVSSGGVSLNLL
+494 QASSDVNLTVL
-506 DTPEYLGGEK
+506 DRPEYVGEK
-516 PVADEIFDALN
+516 PVAEHIFDAYT
-527 ISSFNNFSNR
+527 IRSFNSFSNR

-551 IEHLNEQPTNAKKML
+551 IEHLNEQQTNSKKML

-604 TSGLHVKKL
+604 TTGLHVKRL
-613 TLDGGVT
+613 TLDGGAAG
-620 GNSGIDIRRGPN
+620 GNAGIDIRRGPN

-654 FGDGQTKDFIWW
+654 FGDLTTKDFIWW

-715 ILRNDGSSFHILT
+715 IFRNDGTGFHILT
-728 TDLKDSFGSWNNRRP
+728 TDLKDSFGNWNNRRP
-743 FSYDFADG
+743 FSYNFDDG

-786 SMDYLEF
+786 SMDYMEL
-793 VHWGASNVGRNNV
+793 VHWGASNTGRNNV

-817 EFERKGD
+817 EFERLGD
-824 NTIQN
+824 NTIKN

-844 TVNAPTDSESVYVK
+844 IMNAESGDSSIYLL
-858 GTCNDVDNWY
+858 GTCADNNNWY

-883 KSNAAIYL
+883 ATNAAVNI
-891 TNNGEVSLAPQNTA
+891 TNAGDIALSPKGVEMTHVNNVRFYVHGERWTA
-905 VVNVNRDRMH
+905 SQSGGWND
-915 INGTQWVAN
+915 QW
-924 QPHVWGNQWQTEAP
+924 GLEAP
-938 IFVDF
+938 IFVDH
-943 GTGIPNDTYM
+943 GYVGPDSYY
-953 PIIKARSQITGGY
+953 PIIKGRSLITDQGY
-966 ATKADFGIYRHG
+966 TTAVDFGLRR
-978 AVDTWGDAVI
+978 VPQNWGQAII

-993 ESGDSSHPNAIY
+993 EASPAAGHPQAVFEFHHDG
-1005 TFRAN
+1005 TFYSPGN
-1010 GDFKAPAGLRAGV
+1010 GNF
-1023 NLGVGTDPV
+1023 
-1032 LGGHSIAIGDN
+1032 N
-1043 DTGLMWGGDGRI
+1043 D
-1055 NLLANGQHIASWGV
+1055 V
-1069 FHQEHPGLWSVGAGF
+1069 
-1084 WTEVDKAIISHG
+1084 
-1096 HLIQANDSYSTYVR
+1096 
-1110 DIYIRSDIRVKKD
+1110 YIRSDGR
-1123 LVKFEN
+1123 L
-1129 ASKTLS
+1129 
-1135 KINGYKYLQK
+1135 KINV
-1145 RGTNEDGSERW
+1145 EDY
-1156 EENAGLIAQEVQ
+1156 EENAVDKVNKLKVKTYDKVKSLNDREVIGHEIGIIAQDLQEV
-1168 AILPELVEG
+1168 LPEAVKTAKIG
-1177 DPDSEN
+1177 
-1183 LLRLNYNGVVGLNT
+1183 GLDNP
-1197 AAINEHTEEIALLK
+1197 EEILTISNSAVNALLIK
-1211 EENNRLKEENKILHD
+1211 AVQEMSEENKLLRE
-1226 RLAAIEAKLF
+1226 RLAAIEAKL

>member
-186 KTETDRTIA
+186 KAETDRTIA

-232 DVEAKNS
+232 DVEAKNT

-316 HIAMILHVPH
+316 HIALALHVPH
-326 PSGVNHARGFEFNY
+326 PSGVNHARGFEFTY
-340 GSNPVPTVKTYG
+340 GSNPVHTVKTYG

-374 AEIGVYSKA
+374 AEIGAYSKA

-454 NAYYSIWYHEQH
+454 NAYYTIWHHEQH

-506 DTPEYLGGEK
+506 DTPEYLGDEK

-537 GTLNFAGNHQGQYD
+537 GTLNFGGNPQGQYD
-551 IEHLNEQPTNAKKML
+551 IEHMNEQPTNAKKML
-566 RRFRSSAPATIWHET
+566 RRFRSSALATIWHET
-581 VDDNA
+581 VDDQN
-586 YRLATGYEDTNQE
+586 YRLATGSTDSGQQ
-599 LLLTA
+599 LLLT
-604 TSGLHVKKL
+604 TTGLHVKRL
-613 TLDGGVT
+613 TLDGGAVG
-620 GNSGIDIRRGPN
+620 GNAGIDIRRGPN
-632 ESSHFNFMDYRT
+632 EASHFNFMDYRT

-654 FGDGQTKDFIWW
+654 FGDLTTKDFIWW

-673 INLIEN
+673 INLVEN
-679 GELHITGGKGQK
+679 GELQISGGKGQK

-707 VKGGNYGL
+707 VRGGNYGV
-715 ILRNDGSSFHILT
+715 IFRNDGTSFHLLT
-728 TDLKDSFGSWNNRRP
+728 TDLKDSFGTWNNRRP
-743 FSYDFADG
+743 FSYDFATG

-777 LFFKAGSRQ
+777 LFFKSGSRQ
-786 SMDYLEF
+786 SMDYMEL
-793 VHWGASNVGRNNV
+793 VHWGASNTGRNNV
-806 LSLRDSKGFFA
+806 LSLRDSKGFLA
-817 EFERKGD
+817 EFERVGGTNGVKTRFFGETFTDGTLYLNQMNNSSERFSINNWGNSEVGRAAVMEIGDSKGYHFYTERRTD
-824 NTIQN
+824 NTILFDVAGALTVHGPSGITIKN
-829 TFFGKLKVNRGSDAI
+829 STGARHIWFRDDSDAEKAVI
-844 TVNAPTDSESVYVK
+844 WATDEGILHIRNNHGGSFSHHFQGAMIKAGERVPYNSEYALIRGDISGGAWVDWRARPAGLLVDCQDSRNQAYNIWKATHWGEQHLAAMGVHAGGGNPHVVLHVGGNDYGFAFNGDFTAGAAVY
-858 GTCNDVDNWY
+858 CNDV
-868 IGKGG
+868 
-873 ADNGLAFYSY
+873 
-883 KSNAAIYL
+883 
-891 TNNGEVSLAPQNTA
+891 
-905 VVNVNRDRMH
+905 
-915 INGTQWVAN
+915 
-924 QPHVWGNQWQTEAP
+924 
-938 IFVDF
+938 
-943 GTGIPNDTYM
+943 
-953 PIIKARSQITGGY
+953 
-966 ATKADFGIYRHG
+966 
-978 AVDTWGDAVI
+978 
-988 RVGSA
+988 
-993 ESGDSSHPNAIY
+993 
-1005 TFRAN
+1005 
-1010 GDFKAPAGLRAGV
+1010 
-1023 NLGVGTDPV
+1023 
-1032 LGGHSIAIGDN
+1032 
-1043 DTGLMWGGDGRI
+1043 
-1055 NLLANGQHIASWGV
+1055 
-1069 FHQEHPGLWSVGAGF
+1069 
-1084 WTEVDKAIISHG
+1084 
-1096 HLIQANDSYSTYVR
+1096 
-1110 DIYIRSDIRVKKD
+1110 YIRSDRR
-1123 LVKFEN
+1123 L
-1129 ASKTLS
+1129 
-1135 KINGYKYLQK
+1135 KINV
-1145 RGTNEDGSERW
+1145 EDY
-1156 EENAGLIAQEVQ
+1156 EENAVDKVNKLKVKTYDKVKSLSDREVIGHEIGIIAQDLQEV
-1168 AILPELVEG
+1168 LPEAV
-1177 DPDSEN
+1177 STSS
-1183 LLRLNYNGVVGLNT
+1183 VGSQDNP
-1197 AAINEHTEEIALLK
+1197 EEILTISNSAVNALLIK
-1211 EENNRLKEENKILHD
+1211 AVQEMSEENKLLRE
-1226 RLAAIEAKLF
+1226 RLAAIEAKL

>member
-186 KTETDRTIA
+186 KAETDRTIA
-195 ANKVYAEN
+195 ANQAYAEN

-222 AADNVAALTR
+222 AADSVAALTR

-291 ANYFDDPSARN
+291 ANYFDDPNARN

-326 PSGVNHARGFEFNY
+326 PSGVNHARGFEFTY
-340 GSNPVPTVKTYG
+340 GSNPVHTVRTYG
-352 YDELGNL
+352 YDELGHL
-359 SYSHRMYHEGDKPTP
+359 AYSHRMYHEGDKPTP
-374 AEIGVYSKA
+374 AEIGAYSKA

-454 NAYYSIWYHEQH
+454 NAYYTIWHYEQH

-551 IEHLNEQPTNAKKML
+551 IEHMNEQPTNAKKML
-566 RRFRSSAPATIWHET
+566 RRFRSSAPATIWHES
-581 VDDNA
+581 VDDQN
-586 YRLATGYEDTNQE
+586 YRLATGYDDVNQQ
-599 LLLTA
+599 LLLSAVT
-604 TSGLHVKKL
+604 GLHVKRL
-613 TLDGGVT
+613 TLDGGV
-620 GNSGIDIRRGPN
+620 GNAGIDIRRGPN
-632 ESSHFNFMDYRT
+632 EASHFNFMDYRT

-673 INLIEN
+673 INLIED

-715 ILRNDGSSFHILT
+715 IFRNDGTSFHILT
-728 TDLKDSFGSWNNRRP
+728 TDLKDSFGNWNNRRP
-743 FSYDFADG
+743 FSYDFAEG
-751 GLYLGG
+751 GLDLGG
-757 TETARCLHL
+757 TTTERCLHL
-766 GIDGSTRLEDN
+766 GIDGSTRIEEN
-777 LFFKAGSRQ
+777 LVFRSGSRQ
-786 SMDYLEF
+786 SMDYIEMI
-793 VHWGASNVGRNNV
+793 HWGNSNIARDNV
-806 LSLRDSKGFFA
+806 LSMKDSKGFLA
-817 EFERKGD
+817 EFERVGGTNGVK
-824 NTIQN
+824 TR
-829 TFFGKLKVNRGSDAI
+829 FFGETFTDGTLYLNQMNNSSERFSINNWGNSEVGRAAVMEIGDSKGYHFYTERRTDNSLMFDVAGAFTVHGPSGITIKNSDGARHIWFRDNSDTEKAVIWATDEGILHIRNNHGGQFSHHFQGAMIKAGERVPYNSEYALIRGDISGGAWVDWRARPAGLL
-844 TVNAPTDSESVYVK
+844 VDCQDSRNQAYNIWKATHWGEQHLAAMGVHAGGGNPHVVLHVGGNDYAFAFNGDFTAGAAVY
-858 GTCNDVDNWY
+858 CNDV
-868 IGKGG
+868 
-873 ADNGLAFYSY
+873 
-883 KSNAAIYL
+883 
-891 TNNGEVSLAPQNTA
+891 
-905 VVNVNRDRMH
+905 
-915 INGTQWVAN
+915 
-924 QPHVWGNQWQTEAP
+924 
-938 IFVDF
+938 
-943 GTGIPNDTYM
+943 
-953 PIIKARSQITGGY
+953 
-966 ATKADFGIYRHG
+966 
-978 AVDTWGDAVI
+978 
-988 RVGSA
+988 
-993 ESGDSSHPNAIY
+993 
-1005 TFRAN
+1005 
-1010 GDFKAPAGLRAGV
+1010 
-1023 NLGVGTDPV
+1023 
-1032 LGGHSIAIGDN
+1032 
-1043 DTGLMWGGDGRI
+1043 
-1055 NLLANGQHIASWGV
+1055 
-1069 FHQEHPGLWSVGAGF
+1069 
-1084 WTEVDKAIISHG
+1084 
-1096 HLIQANDSYSTYVR
+1096 
-1110 DIYIRSDIRVKKD
+1110 YIRSDRR
-1123 LVKFEN
+1123 L
-1129 ASKTLS
+1129 
-1135 KINGYKYLQK
+1135 KINV
-1145 RGTNEDGSERW
+1145 EDY
-1156 EENAGLIAQEVQ
+1156 EENAVDKVNKLKVKTYDKVKSLSDREVIGHEIGIIAQDLQEV
-1168 AILPELVEG
+1168 LPEAV
-1177 DPDSEN
+1177 STSS
-1183 LLRLNYNGVVGLNT
+1183 VGSQDNP
-1197 AAINEHTEEIALLK
+1197 EEILTISNSAVNALLIK
-1211 EENNRLKEENKILHD
+1211 AVQEMSEENKLLRE
-1226 RLAAIEAKLF
+1226 RLAAIEAKL

>member
-23 VGEVAINLKD
+23 VGELALQLAD
-33 HVIFTKDRDHEV
+33 HVIYTKDRDHEV

-108 IKRETDATIEANKN
+108 IKCETDATIEANKN

-166 RTDATIASNDK
+166 RTDATIAINDK

-186 KTETDRTIA
+186 KAETDRTIA

-232 DVEAKNS
+232 DVEAKNT

-269 SDGKYIKKH
+269 ADGKYIKKH

-291 ANYFDDPSARN
+291 ANYFDYPSARN

-326 PSGVNHARGFEFNY
+326 PSGVNHARGFEFTY
-340 GSNPVPTVKTYG
+340 GSNPVHTVRTYG
-352 YDELGNL
+352 YDELGHL
-359 SYSHRMYHEGDKPTP
+359 AYSHRMYHEGDKPSP
-374 AEIGVYSKA
+374 SELNVYSKQ
-383 EIDRLFQKTLNF
+383 EVDRMFQKTIDF
-395 GIEGGWFKLGTL
+395 GSESGWFKIATVYL
-407 TMPQQHGRT
+407 PQNYGRS

-425 GYNVGMNG
+425 GYNVGQTG
-433 QANIIE
+433 QCNIIE
-439 LVIRC
+439 LVIRT
-444 GNNSPKGVVF
+444 GNDSPKGINIV
-454 NAYYSIWYHEQH
+454 AYHHISGYDNQ
-466 FCAIPTDGDN
+466 FCAINTSNDN
-476 YDLYAYY
+476 YDIYAQYSQ
-483 GAHTGF
+483 HTSL
-489 VLAEY
+489 VLVEY
-494 QVSSGGVSLNLL
+494 QASSDVNLTVL
-506 DTPEYLGGEK
+506 DRPEYVGEK
-516 PVADEIFDALN
+516 PVADHIYDAYT
-527 ISSFNNFSNR
+527 IRSFNSFSNR

-551 IEHLNEQPTNAKKML
+551 IEHLNEQQTNSKKML
-566 RRFRSSAPATIWHET
+566 RRFRSCAPATIWHET

-654 FGDGQTKDFIWW
+654 FGDGTTKDFIWW

-673 INLIEN
+673 INLIED

-715 ILRNDGSSFHILT
+715 MLRNDGSSFHILT

-743 FSYDFADG
+743 FSYEFANG

-786 SMDYLEF
+786 SMDYMEL
-793 VHWGASNVGRNNV
+793 VHWGASNTGRNNV
-806 LSLRDSKGFFA
+806 LSLRDSKGFLA
-817 EFERKGD
+817 EFERLGD
-824 NTIQN
+824 NTIKN

-844 TVNAPTDSESVYVK
+844 IMNAETGDSSIYLL
-858 GTCNDVDNWY
+858 GTCADNNNWY

-883 KSNAAIYL
+883 ATNAAINI
-891 TNNGEVSLAPQNTA
+891 TNAGDIALSPKGVEMTHVNNVRFYVHGERWTA
-905 VVNVNRDRMH
+905 SQSGGWND
-915 INGTQWVAN
+915 QW
-924 QPHVWGNQWQTEAP
+924 GLEAP
-938 IFVDF
+938 IFVDH
-943 GTGIPNDTYM
+943 GYVGPDSYY
-953 PIIKARSQITGGY
+953 PIIKGRSLITNQGY
-966 ATKADFGIYRHG
+966 TTAVDFGLRR
-978 AVDTWGDAVI
+978 VPQNWGQAVI

-993 ESGDSSHPNAIY
+993 ENSPAAGHPQAVFEFHHDG
-1005 TFRAN
+1005 TFYSPGN
-1010 GDFKAPAGLRAGV
+1010 GNF
-1023 NLGVGTDPV
+1023 
-1032 LGGHSIAIGDN
+1032 N
-1043 DTGLMWGGDGRI
+1043 D
-1055 NLLANGQHIASWGV
+1055 V
-1069 FHQEHPGLWSVGAGF
+1069 
-1084 WTEVDKAIISHG
+1084 
-1096 HLIQANDSYSTYVR
+1096 
-1110 DIYIRSDIRVKKD
+1110 YIRSDRR
-1123 LVKFEN
+1123 L
-1129 ASKTLS
+1129 
-1135 KINGYKYLQK
+1135 KINV
-1145 RGTNEDGSERW
+1145 EDY
-1156 EENAGLIAQEVQ
+1156 EENAVDKVNKLKVKTYDKVKSLNDREVIGHEIGIIAQDLQEV
-1168 AILPELVEG
+1168 LPEAVK
-1177 DPDSEN
+1177 
-1183 LLRLNYNGVVGLNT
+1183 T
-1197 AAINEHTEEIALLK
+1197 AKIGGFDNPEEILTISNSAVNALLIK
-1211 EENNRLKEENKILHD
+1211 AVQEMSEENKLLRE

>member
-186 KTETDRTIA
+186 KAETDRTIA

-232 DVEAKNS
+232 DVEAKNT

-291 ANYFDDPSARN
+291 ANYFDDPNARN

-326 PSGVNHARGFEFNY
+326 PSGVNHARGFEFTY
-340 GSNPVPTVKTYG
+340 GSNPHATVRTYG

-374 AEIGVYSKA
+374 AEIGAYSKA
-383 EIDRLFQKTLNF
+383 EIDRMFQKTINF
-395 GIEGGWFKLGTL
+395 GVETGWFKIATAFI
-407 TMPQQHGRT
+407 PQNDGRSL
-416 AKIRLVGGN
+416 KIRLIGGN
-425 GYNVGMNG
+425 GWNVGQTG
-433 QANIIE
+433 QCNIIE
-439 LVIRC
+439 LVIRTSN
-444 GNNSPKGVVF
+444 GSPKGINFV
-454 NAYYSIWYHEQH
+454 AYHHVSGYENQ
-466 FCAIPTDGDN
+466 FCAINTSDDT
-476 YDLYAYY
+476 YDIYAYY
-483 GAHTGF
+483 FEFTNM
-489 VLAEY
+489 VMAEY
-494 QVSSGGVSLNLL
+494 QASTGVNLTVL
-506 DTPEYLGGEK
+506 DRPEYVGEK
-516 PVADEIFDALN
+516 PVADHIYDAYT
-527 ISSFNNFSNR
+527 IHSFNSFSNR

-551 IEHLNEQPTNAKKML
+551 IEHMNEQPTNAKKML
-566 RRFRSSAPATIWHET
+566 RRFRSSAVATIWHET
-581 VDDNA
+581 VDDQN
-586 YRLATGYEDTNQE
+586 YRLATGGTDSGQQ
-599 LLLTA
+599 LLLSSGT
-604 TSGLHVKKL
+604 GLHIRRL
-613 TLDGGVT
+613 TIDGGL
-620 GNSGIDIRRGPN
+620 GSGSNAGIDIRRGPN
-632 ESSHFNFMDYRT
+632 EASHFNFMDYRT

-673 INLIEN
+673 INLIED
-679 GELHITGGKGQK
+679 GELHITGGRGQK

-728 TDLKDSFGSWNNRRP
+728 TDLKDSFGTWNTRRP
-743 FSYDFADG
+743 FSYDFAEG
-751 GLYLGG
+751 GLDLGG
-757 TETARCLHL
+757 TATARCLHL
-766 GIDGSTRLEDN
+766 GIDGSTRIEDN
-777 LFFKAGSRQ
+777 MVFRSGSRQ
-786 SMDYLEF
+786 SMDYIELI
-793 VHWGASNVGRNNV
+793 HWGNSNTGRNNV
-806 LSLRDSKGFFA
+806 LSMRDSKGFLA
-817 EFERKGD
+817 EFERVGGTNGVK
-824 NTIQN
+824 TR
-829 TFFGKLKVNRGSDAI
+829 FFGETFTDGTLYLNQMNNSSERFSINNWGNSEVGRAAVMEVGDSKGYHFYTERRTDNSLMFDVAGAFTVHGPSGITIKNSAGARHVWFRDDSDTEKAVIWATDEGILHIRNNHGGQFTHHFQGAMIKLEGRV
-844 TVNAPTDSESVYVK
+844 PYV
-858 GTCNDVDNWY
+858 
-868 IGKGG
+868 
-873 ADNGLAFYSY
+873 ADQGL
-883 KSNAAIYL
+883 IR
-891 TNNGEVSLAPQNTA
+891 GEVSGGAYVA
-905 VVNVNRDRMH
+905 WRDR
-915 INGTQWVAN
+915 
-924 QPHVWGNQWQTEAP
+924 
-938 IFVDF
+938 
-943 GTGIPNDTYM
+943 
-953 PIIKARSQITGGY
+953 
-966 ATKADFGIYRHG
+966 
-978 AVDTWGDAVI
+978 
-988 RVGSA
+988 
-993 ESGDSSHPNAIY
+993 
-1005 TFRAN
+1005 
-1010 GDFKAPAGLRAGV
+1010 PAGLLVDCQQSVDSAHAIWKAVDWGRNYIAAMDVHCPGDS
-1023 NLGVGTDPV
+1023 NNTAAAV
-1032 LGGHSIAIGDN
+1032 LHVQGADYQFHASGEFHATGNGNFN
-1043 DTGLMWGGDGRI
+1043 D
-1055 NLLANGQHIASWGV
+1055 V
-1069 FHQEHPGLWSVGAGF
+1069 
-1084 WTEVDKAIISHG
+1084 
-1096 HLIQANDSYSTYVR
+1096 
-1110 DIYIRSDIRVKKD
+1110 YIRSDRR
-1123 LVKFEN
+1123 L
-1129 ASKTLS
+1129 
-1135 KINGYKYLQK
+1135 KINV
-1145 RGTNEDGSERW
+1145 EDY
-1156 EENAGLIAQEVQ
+1156 EENAVDKVNKLKVKTYDKVKSLNDREVIGHEIGIIAQDLQEV
-1168 AILPELVEG
+1168 LPEAVKTAKIG
-1177 DPDSEN
+1177 
-1183 LLRLNYNGVVGLNT
+1183 GLDNP
-1197 AAINEHTEEIALLK
+1197 EEILTISNSAVNALLIK
-1211 EENNRLKEENKILHD
+1211 AVQEMSEENKLLRE
-1226 RLAAIEAKLF
+1226 RLAAIEAKL

>member
-186 KTETDRTIA
+186 KAETDRTIA
-195 ANKVYAEN
+195 ANKAYAEN

-232 DVEAKNS
+232 DVEAKNT

-291 ANYFDDPSARN
+291 ANYFDDPNARN

-316 HIAMILHVPH
+316 HLALALHVPH
-326 PSGVNHARGFEFNY
+326 PSGLNHSRGFDFTY
-340 GSNPVPTVKTYG
+340 GSNVVPTVKTYG
-352 YDELGNL
+352 YDELGHL
-359 SYSHRMYHEGDKPTP
+359 AYSHRMYHEGDKPTP
-374 AEIGVYSKA
+374 AEIGAYSKA
-383 EIDRLFQKTLNF
+383 EIDRMFQKTIDF
-395 GIEGGWFKLGTL
+395 GSESGWFKIATVYL
-407 TMPQQHGRT
+407 PQNYGRS

-425 GYNVGMNG
+425 GWNVGQTG
-433 QANIIE
+433 QCNIIE
-439 LVIRC
+439 LVIRT
-444 GNNSPKGVVF
+444 GNGSPKGINFVAYHHVSGYDNQF
-454 NAYYSIWYHEQH
+454 CAINTSDDTYDIYAYYSE
-466 FCAIPTDGDN
+466 FTN
-476 YDLYAYY
+476 L
-483 GAHTGF
+483 
-489 VLAEY
+489 VMAEY
-494 QVSSGGVSLNLL
+494 QASSDVNLTVL
-506 DTPEYLGGEK
+506 DRPEYVGEK
-516 PVADEIFDALN
+516 PVADHIYDAYT
-527 ISSFNNFSNR
+527 IRSFNSFSNR
-537 GTLNFAGNHQGQYD
+537 GTLNFGGNHQGQYD
-551 IEHLNEQPTNAKKML
+551 IEHLNEQQTNSKKML

-599 LLLTA
+599 LLLT
-604 TSGLHVKKL
+604 TTGLHIKKL
-613 TLDGGVT
+613 TLDGGV
-620 GNSGIDIRRGPN
+620 GNAGIDIRRGPN
-632 ESSHFNFMDYRT
+632 EASHFNFMDYRT

-654 FGDGQTKDFIWW
+654 FGDGQTRDFIWW

-673 INLIEN
+673 INLLEG
-679 GELHITGGKGQK
+679 GELHVTGGRGQK

-715 ILRNDGSSFHILT
+715 IFRNDGSDFHILT
-728 TDLKDSFGSWNNRRP
+728 TGLGDSFGPWNTRRP
-743 FSYDFADG
+743 FSYNFSDG
-751 GLYLGG
+751 GLDLGG

-786 SMDYLEF
+786 SMDYMEL
-793 VHWGASNVGRNNV
+793 VHWGASNTGRNNV
-806 LSLRDSKGFFA
+806 LSLRDSKGFLA

-829 TFFGKLKVNRGSDAI
+829 TFFGRFKVNGDSNAI

-891 TNNGEVSLAPQNTA
+891 TNNGEVLLAPQNTA
-905 VVNVNRDRMH
+905 IVNVNRDRIH

-924 QPHVWGNQWQTEAP
+924 QSHGWANQWLSEAP

-943 GTGIPNDTYM
+943 GTGVPNDSYM
-953 PIIKARSQITGGY
+953 PIIKARSQIAGGY

-978 AVDTWGDAVI
+978 IDAWGDAVI

-1043 DTGLMWGGDGRI
+1043 DTGLVWGGDGRI
-1055 NLLANGQHIASWGV
+1055 NMFANGQHIASWGTMY
-1069 FHQEHPGLWSVGAGF
+1069 QEHSGLWGSHGGL

-1096 HLIQANDSYSTYVR
+1096 HLVQANDNYSTYVR

-1135 KINGYKYLQK
+1135 KINGYMYLQK
-1145 RGTNEDGSERW
+1145 RGLNEDGSERW
-1156 EENAGLIAQEVQ
+1156 EPNAGLIAQEVQ

-1183 LLRLNYNGVVGLNT
+1183 LLRLNYNGVIGLNT

>member
-1 MQSIQFKR
+1 M
-9 TNVSGKKPTPEQLQ
+9 
-23 VGEVAINLKD
+23 AD

-86 IKQTTDATIAANH
+86 IKQTTDSTIAANH

-122 KAASD
+122 AAASD

-137 TINANKNAAAVATQE
+137 TINVNKNAAAVATQE

-186 KTETDRTIA
+186 KAETDRTIA

-232 DVEAKNS
+232 DVEAKNT

-269 SDGKYIKKH
+269 ADGKYIKKH

-291 ANYFDDPSARN
+291 ANYFDDPNARN

-326 PSGVNHARGFEFNY
+326 PSGVNHARGFEFTY
-340 GSNPVPTVKTYG
+340 GSNPVHTVRTYG
-352 YDELGNL
+352 YDELGHL
-359 SYSHRMYHEGDKPTP
+359 AYSHRMYHEGDKPSP
-374 AEIGVYSKA
+374 SELNVYSKQ
-383 EIDRLFQKTLNF
+383 EVDRMFQKTIDF
-395 GIEGGWFKLGTL
+395 GSESGWFKIATVYL
-407 TMPQQHGRT
+407 PQNYGRS

-425 GYNVGMNG
+425 GYNVGQTG
-433 QANIIE
+433 QCNIIE
-439 LVIRC
+439 LVIRT
-444 GNNSPKGVVF
+444 GNDSPKGINIV
-454 NAYYSIWYHEQH
+454 AYHHISGYDNQ
-466 FCAIPTDGDN
+466 FCAINTSNDN
-476 YDLYAYY
+476 YDIYAQYSQ
-483 GAHTGF
+483 HTSL
-489 VLAEY
+489 VLVEY
-494 QVSSGGVSLNLL
+494 QASSDVNLTVL
-506 DTPEYLGGEK
+506 DRPEYVGEK
-516 PVADEIFDALN
+516 PVADHIYDAYT
-527 ISSFNNFSNR
+527 IRSFNSFSNR

-551 IEHLNEQPTNAKKML
+551 IEHLNEQQTNSKKML
-566 RRFRSSAPATIWHET
+566 RRFRSCAPATIWHET

-654 FGDGQTKDFIWW
+654 FGDGTTKDFIWW

-673 INLIEN
+673 INLIED

-715 ILRNDGSSFHILT
+715 MLRNDGSSFHILT

-743 FSYDFADG
+743 FSYEFANG

-786 SMDYLEF
+786 SMDYMEL
-793 VHWGASNVGRNNV
+793 VHWGASNTGRNNV
-806 LSLRDSKGFFA
+806 LSLRDSKGFLA
-817 EFERKGD
+817 EFERLGD
-824 NTIQN
+824 NTIKN

-844 TVNAPTDSESVYVK
+844 IMNAETGDSSIYLL
-858 GTCNDVDNWY
+858 GTCADNNNWY

-883 KSNAAIYL
+883 ATNAAINI
-891 TNNGEVSLAPQNTA
+891 TNAGDIALSPKGVEMTHVNNVRFYVHGERWTA
-905 VVNVNRDRMH
+905 SQSGGWND
-915 INGTQWVAN
+915 QW
-924 QPHVWGNQWQTEAP
+924 GLEAP
-938 IFVDF
+938 IFVDH
-943 GTGIPNDTYM
+943 GYVGPDSYY
-953 PIIKARSQITGGY
+953 PIIKGRSLITNQGY
-966 ATKADFGIYRHG
+966 TTAVDFGLRR
-978 AVDTWGDAVI
+978 VPQNWGQAVI

-993 ESGDSSHPNAIY
+993 ENSPAAGHPQAVFEFHHDG
-1005 TFRAN
+1005 TFYSPGN
-1010 GDFKAPAGLRAGV
+1010 GNF
-1023 NLGVGTDPV
+1023 
-1032 LGGHSIAIGDN
+1032 N
-1043 DTGLMWGGDGRI
+1043 D
-1055 NLLANGQHIASWGV
+1055 V
-1069 FHQEHPGLWSVGAGF
+1069 
-1084 WTEVDKAIISHG
+1084 
-1096 HLIQANDSYSTYVR
+1096 
-1110 DIYIRSDIRVKKD
+1110 YIRSDRR
-1123 LVKFEN
+1123 L
-1129 ASKTLS
+1129 
-1135 KINGYKYLQK
+1135 KINV
-1145 RGTNEDGSERW
+1145 EDY
-1156 EENAGLIAQEVQ
+1156 EENAVDKVNKLKVKTYDKVKSLNDREVIGHEIGIIAQDLQEV
-1168 AILPELVEG
+1168 LPEAVK
-1177 DPDSEN
+1177 
-1183 LLRLNYNGVVGLNT
+1183 T
-1197 AAINEHTEEIALLK
+1197 AKIGGFDNPEEILTISNSAVNALLIK
-1211 EENNRLKEENKILHD
+1211 AVQEMSEENKLLRE